1 MITNKNIYSI
11 RKHKLGVASFLLGT
25 LFVVGHANNAEA
37 SEVSATTQEHNV
49 ETEQTKT
56 EGELTTEV
64 AQQAVSESAPI
75 AENMQKTTSVA
86 SENAKEVTASDSTQ
100 EVTKTEAKDTATM
113 KDSEIAQPV
122 SEVNKPVTQTAP
134 VQAPTTAT
142 EHKSPRQAQELTA
155 PMDTKVINVEN
166 GTDVTSKVKV
176 ETSSITGHQNND
188 KTYRQSNT
196 VNPHKAERVTLNYD
210 WSFEN
215 GIKAGDYFDFQL
227 SDNVDTNGI
236 STVKKVPNIVDT
248 QNNDTVIAYGEVKD
262 KNRIRY
268 RFTDYVS
275 DKENVVGKLSLNLFI
290 NPAKVQNRGNIN
302 VSSTLGSIK
311 TEETFNIE
319 YIDGVKNNEGVTL
332 NGRLDDLSK
341 ADQSFTHYTTFKP
354 SQNEL
359 TNVSL
364 KGTVTTGAIENGIA
378 GEVKIYEFIGSGEL
392 PESVYANV
400 NDTSHFNDITS
411 NLSNSIKSTS
421 TGYEI
426 TFDMKNKK
434 PYVIV
439 YKGHYNKD
447 ASDFDFTTN
456 AIGHQN
462 LNRSPYNHYWSYNHY
477 FNLTWKNGVAFYSN
491 NASGEGNDKP
501 VPPTYGFSELVDT
514 TQNTAPA
521 TMTFQTTGV
530 LEEIEDSVVLN
541 TLSQSGEDRG
551 ENTSPIIETTEDS
564 QPVEFEEETNHGIQD
579 VTLHADAVDFEEETN
594 HGEQDTVHH
603 SDVVEYDEDTTTGM
617 LTGAISDHTTEED
630 TMEYTTDGLLI
641 EFDDEMNPNVSG
653 QYDDITTDT
662 IEESSH
668 IDTFTELESEFG
680 QHDGIVTFE
689 EDTIVEKPKT
699 EKGNRV
705 PLVIDLSTPKHNH
718 QFNIQPTDPN
728 IDTSATY
735 RIGDFVWR
743 DEDHNGVQNDGEHGL
758 EGVLVTL
765 KTADGVVLNTTT
777 SDANGHYQFTN
788 VQKGKYIVEFTTPE
802 GYEATS
808 KHTTAN
814 TEKDSD
820 GLIANIDVT
829 QDDMSIDA
837 GFFPLENWNPQPK
850 DETYTIG
857 DFVWRD
863 EDHNGVQNDGE
874 HGLEGVLVTLKTA
887 DGVVLNTTTSD
898 ANGHYQ
904 FTNVQKGKYIVEFT
918 TPEGYEATSKHTTAN
933 TEKDSDGLIANI
945 DVTQDDMSIDAG
957 FFPLENWNPQPK
969 DETYTIGD
977 FVWRDEDHNGVQND
991 GEHGLEGVLVTLKT
1005 ADGVV
1010 LNTTTSDANGHYQFT
1025 NVQKGKYIVEFT
1037 TPEGYEATS
1046 KHTTANTEKDSD
1058 GLIANIDVTQDD
1070 MSIDAGFFP
1079 LENWNPQPKDETYTI
1094 GDFVWRDEGHN
1105 GVQNDGEH
1113 GLEGVLVTL
1122 KTADGVVLNTT
1133 TSDAN
1138 GHYQFTNVQKGKYI
1152 VEFTTPEGYEPTSK
1166 HTTANTE
1173 KDSDGLIANIDVTQ
1187 DDMSIDAGFFPLE
1200 NWNPQPE
1207 PKNPDDKEKPA
1218 PEQPDVPQPEPKN
1231 PDDKEKPAPEQ
1242 PDVPQPEPKNPDD
1255 REKPAPEQPDVPQPE
1270 PKNPDDKE
1278 KPAPEQPDAPQPK
1291 PMLPG
1296 EKVKPKPTHPGEA
1309 MQTTPQD
1316 KSTSQTDEALP
1327 QTGESSSQSSALIFG
1342 GLLSLLGLGLLRRS
1356 SKQNRSSMK

>member
-37 SEVSATTQEHNV
+37 SEVSTTTQEQNA
-49 ETEQTKT
+49 EKEQAKT
-56 EGELTTEV
+56 EGELTTEA
-64 AQQAVSESAPI
+64 AQQTAVESIPAS
-75 AENMQKTTSVA
+75 ENMQERTLVA
-86 SENAKEVTASDSTQ
+86 SENGKEVTTTESTQ
-100 EVTKTEAKDTATM
+100 EVTKTETKDTVTM

-134 VQAPTTAT
+134 VQTPTTAT
-142 EHKSPRQAQELTA
+142 EQKSTRQAQEDTA
-155 PMDTKVINVEN
+155 PMGMKEVNVEN

-176 ETSSITGHQNND
+176 ENSSITGHQNND
-188 KTYRQSNT
+188 RTYRQPDT

-210 WSFEN
+210 WSFDKD
-215 GIKAGDYFDFQL
+215 IKNDDYFEFQL

-248 QNNDTVIAYGEVKD
+248 QNNDTVIAFGEINEQ
-262 KNRIRY
+262 NRVRY
-268 RFTDYVS
+268 RFTDYVNQ
-275 DKENVVGKLSLNLFI
+275 KENLKGKLALNLFI
-290 NPAKVQNRGNIN
+290 KPDKVQTAGNIT
-302 VSSTLGSIK
+302 VSSKLGNQVTSQN
-311 TEETFNIE
+311 FNIQ
-319 YIDGVKNNEGVTL
+319 YIDGVKNRAGVTL
-332 NGRLDDLSK
+332 NGRIDTLSK
-341 ADQSFTHYTTFKP
+341 TDQTFTHFATFKP
-354 SQNEL
+354 NNNALTSVTITGKVKNGALQNG
-359 TNVSL
+359 
-364 KGTVTTGAIENGIA
+364 KA

-1079 LENWNPQPKDETYTI
+1079 LENWNPQP
-1094 GDFVWRDEGHN
+1094 
-1105 GVQNDGEH
+1105 
-1113 GLEGVLVTL
+1113 
-1122 KTADGVVLNTT
+1122 
-1133 TSDAN
+1133 
-1138 GHYQFTNVQKGKYI
+1138 
-1152 VEFTTPEGYEPTSK
+1152 
-1166 HTTANTE
+1166 
-1173 KDSDGLIANIDVTQ
+1173 
-1187 DDMSIDAGFFPLE
+1187 
-1200 NWNPQPE
+1200 E
-1207 PKNPDDKEKPA
+1207 PKNPDDKEKPG
-1218 PEQPDVPQPEPKN
+1218 
-1231 PDDKEKPAPEQ
+1231 PEQ

-1278 KPAPEQPDAPQPK
+1278 KPAPEQPDVPQPK

>member
-1 MITNKNIYSI
+1 M
-11 RKHKLGVASFLLGT
+11 
-25 LFVVGHANNAEA
+25 
-37 SEVSATTQEHNV
+37 
-49 ETEQTKT
+49 
-56 EGELTTEV
+56 
-64 AQQAVSESAPI
+64 
-75 AENMQKTTSVA
+75 
-86 SENAKEVTASDSTQ
+86 
-100 EVTKTEAKDTATM
+100 
-113 KDSEIAQPV
+113 
-122 SEVNKPVTQTAP
+122 VNKTRY
-134 VQAPTTAT
+134 TT
-142 EHKSPRQAQELTA
+142 L
-155 PMDTKVINVEN
+155 M
-166 GTDVTSKVKV
+166 
-176 ETSSITGHQNND
+176 
-188 KTYRQSNT
+188 
-196 VNPHKAERVTLNYD
+196 
-210 WSFEN
+210 
-215 GIKAGDYFDFQL
+215 
-227 SDNVDTNGI
+227 
-236 STVKKVPNIVDT
+236 
-248 QNNDTVIAYGEVKD
+248 
-262 KNRIRY
+262 
-268 RFTDYVS
+268 
-275 DKENVVGKLSLNLFI
+275 SLN
-290 NPAKVQNRGNIN
+290 
-302 VSSTLGSIK
+302 
-311 TEETFNIE
+311 
-319 YIDGVKNNEGVTL
+319 
-332 NGRLDDLSK
+332 
-341 ADQSFTHYTTFKP
+341 
-354 SQNEL
+354 
-359 TNVSL
+359 
-364 KGTVTTGAIENGIA
+364 
-378 GEVKIYEFIGSGEL
+378 
-392 PESVYANV
+392 
-400 NDTSHFNDITS
+400 
-411 NLSNSIKSTS
+411 
-421 TGYEI
+421 
-426 TFDMKNKK
+426 
-434 PYVIV
+434 
-439 YKGHYNKD
+439 
-447 ASDFDFTTN
+447 
-456 AIGHQN
+456 
-462 LNRSPYNHYWSYNHY
+462 
-477 FNLTWKNGVAFYSN
+477 
-491 NASGEGNDKP
+491 
-501 VPPTYGFSELVDT
+501 
-514 TQNTAPA
+514 
-521 TMTFQTTGV
+521 
-530 LEEIEDSVVLN
+530 
-541 TLSQSGEDRG
+541 
-551 ENTSPIIETTEDS
+551 
-564 QPVEFEEETNHGIQD
+564 
-579 VTLHADAVDFEEETN
+579 
-594 HGEQDTVHH
+594 
-603 SDVVEYDEDTTTGM
+603 TTTGM

-1037 TPEGYEATS
+1037 TPEGYE
-1046 KHTTANTEKDSD
+1046 
-1058 GLIANIDVTQDD
+1058 
-1070 MSIDAGFFP
+1070 
-1079 LENWNPQPKDETYTI
+1079 
-1094 GDFVWRDEGHN
+1094 
-1105 GVQNDGEH
+1105 
-1113 GLEGVLVTL
+1113 
-1122 KTADGVVLNTT
+1122 
-1133 TSDAN
+1133 
-1138 GHYQFTNVQKGKYI
+1138 
-1152 VEFTTPEGYEPTSK
+1152 PTSK

-1218 PEQPDVPQPEPKN
+1218 PDQPDVPQPEPKN
-1231 PDDKEKPAPEQ
+1231 PDDREKPAPEQ

-1278 KPAPEQPDAPQPK
+1278 KPAPEQPDVPQPK

-1316 KSTSQTDEALP
+1316 KSTSQTDEVLP
-1327 QTGESSSQSSALIFG
+1327 KTGESSSQSSALIFG

>member
-37 SEVSATTQEHNV
+37 SEVSTTTQEQNA
-49 ETEQTKT
+49 EKEQTKT
-56 EGELTTEV
+56 EGELTTEA
-64 AQQAVSESAPI
+64 AQQTAVESIPAS
-75 AENMQKTTSVA
+75 ENMQERTLVA
-86 SENAKEVTASDSTQ
+86 SENGKEVTTTESTQ
-100 EVTKTEAKDTATM
+100 EVTKTETKDTVTM
-113 KDSEIAQPV
+113 KATEIVQPV
-122 SEVNKPVTQTAP
+122 SQIDKSVTQTAAP
-134 VQAPTTAT
+134 VAEPSTANKQT
-142 EHKSPRQAQELTA
+142 SPRQVQELTA

-176 ETSSITGHQNND
+176 EKSSITGHQNKD
-188 KTYRQSNT
+188 KTYHQSNT
-196 VNPHKAERVTLNYD
+196 VNPHKAERVTLNYEWTFD
-210 WSFEN
+210 KD
-215 GIKAGDYFDFQL
+215 IKNDDYFEFQL

-248 QNNDTVIAYGEVKD
+248 QNNDTVIAFGEINEQ
-262 KNRIRY
+262 NRVRY

-275 DKENVVGKLSLNLFI
+275 KKDNVKGNLSLNLFI
-290 NPAKVQNRGNIN
+290 DPSKVLNNGNTT
-302 VSSTLGSIK
+302 VSSILNGTK
-311 TEETFNIE
+311 TESTFNIE
-319 YIDGVKNNEGVTL
+319 YIDGIHNAAGVTL
-332 NGRLDDLSK
+332 NGRLDELSK
-341 ADQSFTHYTTFKP
+341 ANQTFTHFATFKP
-354 SQNEL
+354 KHNKLSSVTIKGKVKNGVLQNS
-359 TNVSL
+359 N
-364 KGTVTTGAIENGIA
+364 N
-378 GEVKIYEFIGSGEL
+378 GEVKVYEFIGNGEL
-392 PESVYANV
+392 PQSVYANV
-400 NDTSHFNDITS
+400 NDTNQFKDITTSMNSKKS
-411 NLSNSIKSTS
+411 NG

-426 TFDMKNKK
+426 TFDMMNDK
-434 PYVIV
+434 PYVIL
-439 YKGHYNKD
+439 YKGYFDSNSK
-447 ASDFDFTTN
+447 DFDFTTN
-456 AIGHQN
+456 ATGYQN
-462 LNRSPYNHYWSYNHY
+462 LNQSSYYYWPYNHY
-477 FNLTWKNGVAFYSN
+477 FNLTWDNGVAFYSN

-541 TLSQSGEDRG
+541 TLSQSGEDRS

-662 IEESSH
+662 IKESSH

-735 RIGDFVWR
+735 RIGNFVWRDEDHNGVQNDGEHGLEGVLVTLKTADGVVLNTTTSDANGHYQFTNVQKGKYIVEFTTPEGYEATSKHTTANTEKDSDGLIANIDVTQDDMSIDAGFFPLENWNAQPKDETYTIGDFVWR

-837 GFFPLENWNPQPK
+837 GFFPLENWNAQPK

-957 FFPLENWNPQPK
+957 FFPLENWNPQP
-969 DETYTIGD
+969 
-977 FVWRDEDHNGVQND
+977 
-991 GEHGLEGVLVTLKT
+991 
-1005 ADGVV
+1005 
-1010 LNTTTSDANGHYQFT
+1010 
-1025 NVQKGKYIVEFT
+1025 
-1037 TPEGYEATS
+1037 
-1046 KHTTANTEKDSD
+1046 
-1058 GLIANIDVTQDD
+1058 
-1070 MSIDAGFFP
+1070 
-1079 LENWNPQPKDETYTI
+1079 
-1094 GDFVWRDEGHN
+1094 
-1105 GVQNDGEH
+1105 
-1113 GLEGVLVTL
+1113 
-1122 KTADGVVLNTT
+1122 
-1133 TSDAN
+1133 
-1138 GHYQFTNVQKGKYI
+1138 
-1152 VEFTTPEGYEPTSK
+1152 
-1166 HTTANTE
+1166 
-1173 KDSDGLIANIDVTQ
+1173 
-1187 DDMSIDAGFFPLE
+1187 
-1200 NWNPQPE
+1200 E

-1231 PDDKEKPAPEQ
+1231 PDDREKPAPEQ

-1327 QTGESSSQSSALIFG
+1327 KTGESSSQSSALIFG

>member
-37 SEVSATTQEHNV
+37 SEVSTTTQEQNA
-49 ETEQTKT
+49 EKEQAKT
-56 EGELTTEV
+56 EGELTTEA

-75 AENMQKTTSVA
+75 VENMQETTSVA

-134 VQAPTTAT
+134 VQTPTTAT
-142 EHKSPRQAQELTA
+142 EHKSPRQVQEVTS
-155 PMDTKVINVEN
+155 PEDTKVINVEN

-236 STVKKVPNIVDT
+236 STVKKVPHIMDS
-248 QNNDTVIAYGEVKD
+248 QNSEQIIAYGEINEN
-262 KNRIRY
+262 NRVRY

-275 DKENVVGKLSLNLFI
+275 KKDNVKGKLALNLFI
-290 NPAKVQNRGNIN
+290 KPDKVQTAGNIT
-302 VSSTLGSIK
+302 VSSKLGNQVTSQN
-311 TEETFNIE
+311 FNVQ
-319 YIDGVKNNEGVTL
+319 YIDGVKNRAGVTL
-332 NGRLDDLSK
+332 NGRIDTLSK
-341 ADQSFTHYTTFKP
+341 TDQTFTHFATFKP
-354 SQNEL
+354 NNNALTSVTITGKVKNGALQNG
-359 TNVSL
+359 
-364 KGTVTTGAIENGIA
+364 KA
-378 GEVKIYEFIGSGEL
+378 GEVKVYEFIGSGEL
-392 PESVYANV
+392 PQSVYANV
-400 NDTSHFNDITS
+400 NDTKQFNDITNS
-411 NLSNSIKSTS
+411 MKSIKNNSN
-421 TGYEI
+421 GYEI
-426 TFDMKNKK
+426 TFDMNKDNH
-434 PYVIV
+434 PYIIV
-439 YKGHYNKD
+439 YQGHFNNNAK
-447 ASDFDFTTN
+447 DFDFSTN
-456 AIGHQN
+456 ATGYQN
-462 LNRSPYNHYWSYNHY
+462 LNQSEYSYYWPYNYS
-477 FNLTWKNGVAFYSN
+477 FNLTWDNGVAFYSN

-501 VPPTYGFSELVDT
+501 VPPTYGYSPTVNTIQDT
-514 TQNTAPA
+514 HADYPV
-521 TMTFQTTGV
+521 MTFQQPGT
-530 LEEIEDSVVLN
+530 LEETEDSMPIT
-541 TLSQSGEDRG
+541 TLTESGEDRS

-579 VTLHADAVDFEEETN
+579 VTLHADAIDFEEETN

-957 FFPLENWNPQPK
+957 FFPLENWNPQPEPK
-969 DETYTIGD
+969 NPDDRE
-977 FVWRDEDHNGVQND
+977 
-991 GEHGLEGVLVTLKT
+991 KP
-1005 ADGVV
+1005 A
-1010 LNTTTSDANGHYQFT
+1010 
-1025 NVQKGKYIVEFT
+1025 
-1037 TPEGYEATS
+1037 PEQP
-1046 KHTTANTEKDSD
+1046 
-1058 GLIANIDVTQDD
+1058 DV
-1070 MSIDAGFFP
+1070 
-1079 LENWNPQPKDETYTI
+1079 
-1094 GDFVWRDEGHN
+1094 
-1105 GVQNDGEH
+1105 
-1113 GLEGVLVTL
+1113 
-1122 KTADGVVLNTT
+1122 
-1133 TSDAN
+1133 
-1138 GHYQFTNVQKGKYI
+1138 
-1152 VEFTTPEGYEPTSK
+1152 
-1166 HTTANTE
+1166 
-1173 KDSDGLIANIDVTQ
+1173 
-1187 DDMSIDAGFFPLE
+1187 
-1200 NWNPQPE
+1200 PQPE

-1242 PDVPQPEPKNPDD
+1242 PDVPQPEP
-1255 REKPAPEQPDVPQPE
+1255 
-1270 PKNPDDKE
+1270 
-1278 KPAPEQPDAPQPK
+1278 
-1291 PMLPG
+1291 MLPG

-1327 QTGESSSQSSALIFG
+1327 KTGESSSQSSALIFG

>member
-37 SEVSATTQEHNV
+37 SEVSTTTQEQNA
-49 ETEQTKT
+49 EKEQAKT
-56 EGELTTEV
+56 EGELTTEA
-64 AQQAVSESAPI
+64 AQQTAVESIPAS
-75 AENMQKTTSVA
+75 ENMQERTLVA
-86 SENAKEVTASDSTQ
+86 SENGKEVTTTESTQ
-100 EVTKTEAKDTATM
+100 EVTKTETKDTVTM
-113 KDSEIAQPV
+113 KATEIVQPV
-122 SEVNKPVTQTAP
+122 SQIDKSVTQTAAP
-134 VQAPTTAT
+134 VAEPSTANKQT
-142 EHKSPRQAQELTA
+142 SPRQVQELTA
-155 PMDTKVINVEN
+155 PMGMKEVNVEN

-176 ETSSITGHQNND
+176 ENSSITGHQNND
-188 KTYRQSNT
+188 RTYRQPDT

-236 STVKKVPNIVDT
+236 STVKKVPHIMDS
-248 QNNDTVIAYGEVKD
+248 QNSEQIIAYGEINEN
-262 KNRIRY
+262 NRVRY
-268 RFTDYVS
+268 RFMDYVNQ
-275 DKENVVGKLSLNLFI
+275 KENLKGKLALNLFI
-290 NPAKVQNRGNIN
+290 KPDKVQTARNIT
-302 VSSTLGSIK
+302 VSSKLGNQVTSQN
-311 TEETFNIE
+311 FNIQ
-319 YIDGVKNNEGVTL
+319 YIDGVKSASGITL
-332 NGRLDDLSK
+332 NGRLDELSK
-341 ADQSFTHYTTFKP
+341 ADQSFTHYATFNPNNNK
-354 SQNEL
+354 L
-359 TNVSL
+359 TSVSIV
-364 KGTVTTGAIENGIA
+364 GTVINGSRQNGNP
-378 GEVKIYEFIGSGEL
+378 GEVKVYEFIGSGNL
-392 PESVYANV
+392 PQSVYANI
-400 NDTSHFNDITS
+400 NDTQQFNDITS
-411 NLSNSIKSTS
+411 KVSISNNKSV
-421 TGYEI
+421 GYQI
-426 TFDMKNKK
+426 NFDMEGKHS
-434 PYVIV
+434 YVIV
-439 YKGHYNKD
+439 YKGHYDSNAKD
-447 ASDFDFTTN
+447 FSFRTN
-456 AIGHQN
+456 ATGYQNINQPTGHLYFGYGN
-462 LNRSPYNHYWSYNHY
+462 S
-477 FNLTWKNGVAFYSN
+477 FNLTWDNGVAFYSN

-501 VPPTYGFSELVDT
+501 VSPTYGYSPSVNTIQDT
-514 TQNTAPA
+514 HADYPV
-521 TMTFQTTGV
+521 MTFQQPGT
-530 LEEIEDSVVLN
+530 LEETEDSMPIT
-541 TLSQSGEDRG
+541 TLTESGEDRG

-630 TMEYTTDGLLI
+630 AMEYTTDGLLI

-668 IDTFTELESEFG
+668 IDTFTELEAEFG

-957 FFPLENWNPQPK
+957 FFPLENWNPQP
-969 DETYTIGD
+969 
-977 FVWRDEDHNGVQND
+977 
-991 GEHGLEGVLVTLKT
+991 
-1005 ADGVV
+1005 
-1010 LNTTTSDANGHYQFT
+1010 
-1025 NVQKGKYIVEFT
+1025 
-1037 TPEGYEATS
+1037 
-1046 KHTTANTEKDSD
+1046 
-1058 GLIANIDVTQDD
+1058 
-1070 MSIDAGFFP
+1070 
-1079 LENWNPQPKDETYTI
+1079 
-1094 GDFVWRDEGHN
+1094 
-1105 GVQNDGEH
+1105 
-1113 GLEGVLVTL
+1113 
-1122 KTADGVVLNTT
+1122 
-1133 TSDAN
+1133 
-1138 GHYQFTNVQKGKYI
+1138 
-1152 VEFTTPEGYEPTSK
+1152 
-1166 HTTANTE
+1166 
-1173 KDSDGLIANIDVTQ
+1173 
-1187 DDMSIDAGFFPLE
+1187 
-1200 NWNPQPE
+1200 E
-1207 PKNPDDKEKPA
+1207 PKNPDDKEKPG

>member
-122 SEVNKPVTQTAP
+122 SEVNKPVTQTAAP
-134 VQAPTTAT
+134 VAEPSTANKQT
-142 EHKSPRQAQELTA
+142 SPRQVQELTA

-176 ETSSITGHQNND
+176 EKSSITGHQNKD
-188 KTYRQSNT
+188 KTYHQSNT

-236 STVKKVPNIVDT
+236 STIKKVPHIMDS
-248 QNNDTVIAYGEVKD
+248 QNSEQIIAYGEINEN
-262 KNRIRY
+262 NRVRY
-268 RFTDYVS
+268 RFMDYVNQ
-275 DKENVVGKLSLNLFI
+275 KENLKGKLSLNLFI
-290 NPAKVQNRGNIN
+290 KPDKVQDEGKIT
-302 VSSTLGSIK
+302 VTSQLGKEMTSQEFDIK
-311 TEETFNIE
+311 
-319 YIDGVKNNEGVTL
+319 YIDGVKSPSGITL
-332 NGRLDDLSK
+332 NGRLDELSK
-341 ADQSFTHYTTFKP
+341 ADQSFTHYAIFKP
-354 SQNEL
+354 KHNNL
-359 TNVSL
+359 TNVTL
-364 KGTVTTGAIENGIA
+364 RGTVSNNAQQNEKNGQ
-378 GEVKIYEFIGSGEL
+378 VNVYEYIGQGEL
-392 PESVYANV
+392 PQSAYANV
-400 NDTSHFNDITS
+400 KDTNQFRDIT
-411 NLSNSIKSTS
+411 NSLRPTTVNS
-421 TGYEI
+421 TGYQI
-426 TFDMKNKK
+426 TFDHINKK

-439 YKGHYNKD
+439 YKGHYKNEAKD
-447 ASDFDFTTN
+447 LEFTTN
-456 AIGHQN
+456 ATDYHSSN
-462 LNRSPYNHYWSYNHY
+462 LYSYNY
-477 FNLTWKNGVAFYSN
+477 WPYYGSFNLTWKNGVAFYSN

-918 TPEGYEATSKHTTAN
+918 TPEGYE
-933 TEKDSDGLIANI
+933 
-945 DVTQDDMSIDAG
+945 
-957 FFPLENWNPQPK
+957 
-969 DETYTIGD
+969 
-977 FVWRDEDHNGVQND
+977 
-991 GEHGLEGVLVTLKT
+991 
-1005 ADGVV
+1005 
-1010 LNTTTSDANGHYQFT
+1010 
-1025 NVQKGKYIVEFT
+1025 
-1037 TPEGYEATS
+1037 
-1046 KHTTANTEKDSD
+1046 
-1058 GLIANIDVTQDD
+1058 
-1070 MSIDAGFFP
+1070 
-1079 LENWNPQPKDETYTI
+1079 
-1094 GDFVWRDEGHN
+1094 
-1105 GVQNDGEH
+1105 
-1113 GLEGVLVTL
+1113 
-1122 KTADGVVLNTT
+1122 
-1133 TSDAN
+1133 
-1138 GHYQFTNVQKGKYI
+1138 
-1152 VEFTTPEGYEPTSK
+1152 PTSK

-1231 PDDKEKPAPEQ
+1231 PDDREKPAPEQ

-1278 KPAPEQPDAPQPK
+1278 KPAPEQPDVPQPK

>member
-37 SEVSATTQEHNV
+37 SEVSATTREQNV
-49 ETEQTKT
+49 ETEQAKT
-56 EGELTTEV
+56 ERELTTKV

-75 AENMQKTTSVA
+75 AENMQETTSVA
-86 SENAKEVTASDSTQ
+86 SENAKAVTASDSTQ

-134 VQAPTTAT
+134 FQTPTTAT
-142 EHKSPRQAQELTA
+142 EHKSPRQVQEVTS
-155 PMDTKVINVEN
+155 PVDTKVINVEN

-196 VNPHKAERVTLNYD
+196 VNPHKAERVTLNYEWTFD
-210 WSFEN
+210 KD
-215 GIKAGDYFDFQL
+215 IKNDDYFEFQL

-248 QNNDTVIAYGEVKD
+248 QNNDTVIAFGEINEQ
-262 KNRIRY
+262 NRVRY

-275 DKENVVGKLSLNLFI
+275 KKDNVKGNLSLNLFI
-290 NPAKVQNRGNIN
+290 DPSKVLNNGNTT
-302 VSSTLGSIK
+302 VSSILNGTK
-311 TEETFNIE
+311 TESTFNIE
-319 YIDGVKNNEGVTL
+319 YIDGIHNAAGVTL
-332 NGRLDDLSK
+332 NGRLDELSK
-341 ADQSFTHYTTFKP
+341 ANQTFTHFATFKP
-354 SQNEL
+354 KHNKLSSVTIKGKVKNGVLQNS
-359 TNVSL
+359 N
-364 KGTVTTGAIENGIA
+364 N
-378 GEVKIYEFIGSGEL
+378 GEVKVYEFIGNGEL
-392 PESVYANV
+392 PQSVYANV
-400 NDTSHFNDITS
+400 NDTNQFKDITTSMNSKKS
-411 NLSNSIKSTS
+411 NG

-426 TFDMKNKK
+426 TFDMMNDK
-434 PYVIV
+434 PYVIL
-439 YKGHYNKD
+439 YKGYFDSNSK
-447 ASDFDFTTN
+447 DFDFTTN
-456 AIGHQN
+456 ATGYQN
-462 LNRSPYNHYWSYNHY
+462 LNQSSYYYWPYNHY
-477 FNLTWKNGVAFYSN
+477 FNLTWDNGVAFYSN

-541 TLSQSGEDRG
+541 TLSQSGEDRS

-564 QPVEFEEETNHGIQD
+564 QPVEFEEETSHGIQD

-837 GFFPLENWNPQPK
+837 GFFPLENWNPQP
-850 DETYTIG
+850 
-857 DFVWRD
+857 
-863 EDHNGVQNDGE
+863 
-874 HGLEGVLVTLKTA
+874 
-887 DGVVLNTTTSD
+887 
-898 ANGHYQ
+898 
-904 FTNVQKGKYIVEFT
+904 
-918 TPEGYEATSKHTTAN
+918 
-933 TEKDSDGLIANI
+933 
-945 DVTQDDMSIDAG
+945 
-957 FFPLENWNPQPK
+957 
-969 DETYTIGD
+969 
-977 FVWRDEDHNGVQND
+977 
-991 GEHGLEGVLVTLKT
+991 
-1005 ADGVV
+1005 
-1010 LNTTTSDANGHYQFT
+1010 
-1025 NVQKGKYIVEFT
+1025 
-1037 TPEGYEATS
+1037 
-1046 KHTTANTEKDSD
+1046 
-1058 GLIANIDVTQDD
+1058 
-1070 MSIDAGFFP
+1070 
-1079 LENWNPQPKDETYTI
+1079 
-1094 GDFVWRDEGHN
+1094 
-1105 GVQNDGEH
+1105 
-1113 GLEGVLVTL
+1113 
-1122 KTADGVVLNTT
+1122 
-1133 TSDAN
+1133 
-1138 GHYQFTNVQKGKYI
+1138 
-1152 VEFTTPEGYEPTSK
+1152 
-1166 HTTANTE
+1166 
-1173 KDSDGLIANIDVTQ
+1173 
-1187 DDMSIDAGFFPLE
+1187 
-1200 NWNPQPE
+1200 E

-1231 PDDKEKPAPEQ
+1231 PDDREKPAPEQ

-1278 KPAPEQPDAPQPK
+1278 KPAPEQPDVPQPEPKNPDDKEKPAPEQPDVPQPK

>member
-37 SEVSATTQEHNV
+37 SEMSTTTQEQNA
-49 ETEQTKT
+49 EKEQTKT
-56 EGELTTEV
+56 EGELTTEA
-64 AQQAVSESAPI
+64 AQQTAVESIPAS
-75 AENMQKTTSVA
+75 ENMQERTLVA
-86 SENAKEVTASDSTQ
+86 SENGKEVTTTESTQ
-100 EVTKTEAKDTATM
+100 EVTKTETKDTVTM
-113 KDSEIAQPV
+113 KATEIVQPV
-122 SEVNKPVTQTAP
+122 SQIDKSVTQTAAP
-134 VQAPTTAT
+134 VAEPSTANKQT
-142 EHKSPRQAQELTA
+142 SPRQVQEVTA

-176 ETSSITGHQNND
+176 EKSSITGHQNKD
-188 KTYRQSNT
+188 KTYHQSNT

-236 STVKKVPNIVDT
+236 STIKKVPHIMDS
-248 QNNDTVIAYGEVKD
+248 QNSEQIIAYGEINEN
-262 KNRIRY
+262 NRVRY
-268 RFTDYVS
+268 RFMDYVNQ
-275 DKENVVGKLSLNLFI
+275 KENLKGKLSLNLFI
-290 NPAKVQNRGNIN
+290 KPDKVQDEGKIT
-302 VSSTLGSIK
+302 VTSQLGKEMTSQEFDIK
-311 TEETFNIE
+311 
-319 YIDGVKNNEGVTL
+319 YIDGVKSPSGITL
-332 NGRLDDLSK
+332 NGRLDELSK
-341 ADQSFTHYTTFKP
+341 ADQSFTHYAIFKP
-354 SQNEL
+354 KHNNL
-359 TNVSL
+359 TNVTL
-364 KGTVTTGAIENGIA
+364 RGTVSNNAQQNEKNGQ
-378 GEVKIYEFIGSGEL
+378 VNVYEYIGQGEL
-392 PESVYANV
+392 PQSAYANV
-400 NDTSHFNDITS
+400 KDTNQFRDIT
-411 NLSNSIKSTS
+411 NSLRPTTVNS
-421 TGYEI
+421 TGYQI
-426 TFDMKNKK
+426 TFDHINKK

-439 YKGHYNKD
+439 YKGHYKNEAKD
-447 ASDFDFTTN
+447 LEFTTN
-456 AIGHQN
+456 ATDYHSSN
-462 LNRSPYNHYWSYNHY
+462 LYSYNY
-477 FNLTWKNGVAFYSN
+477 WPYYGSFNLTWKNGVAFYSN
-491 NASGEGNDKP
+491 KANGEGNDKP

-603 SDVVEYDEDTTTGM
+603 SDVVEYDEDTTTGI

-718 QFNIQPTDPN
+718 QFNIQPTYPN

-735 RIGDFVWR
+735 RIGNFVWR

-1025 NVQKGKYIVEFT
+1025 NVQKGRYIVEFT
-1037 TPEGYEATS
+1037 TPEGYEA
-1046 KHTTANTEKDSD
+1046 
-1058 GLIANIDVTQDD
+1058 
-1070 MSIDAGFFP
+1070 
-1079 LENWNPQPKDETYTI
+1079 
-1094 GDFVWRDEGHN
+1094 
-1105 GVQNDGEH
+1105 
-1113 GLEGVLVTL
+1113 
-1122 KTADGVVLNTT
+1122 
-1133 TSDAN
+1133 
-1138 GHYQFTNVQKGKYI
+1138 
-1152 VEFTTPEGYEPTSK
+1152 TSK

-1231 PDDKEKPAPEQ
+1231 PDDREKPAPEQ

-1278 KPAPEQPDAPQPK
+1278 KPAPEQPDVPQPK

-1327 QTGESSSQSSALIFG
+1327 KTGESSSQSSALIFG

>member
-37 SEVSATTQEHNV
+37 SEVSTTTQEQNA
-49 ETEQTKT
+49 EKEQTKT
-56 EGELTTEV
+56 EGELTTEA
-64 AQQAVSESAPI
+64 AQQTAVESIPAS
-75 AENMQKTTSVA
+75 ENMQERTLVA
-86 SENAKEVTASDSTQ
+86 SENGKEVTTTESTQ
-100 EVTKTEAKDTATM
+100 EVTKTETKDIVTM

-122 SEVNKPVTQTAP
+122 SHLDKPVTQTAP
-134 VQAPTTAT
+134 VQTPTTANKQT
-142 EHKSPRQAQELTA
+142 SPRQVQEVTA

-176 ETSSITGHQNND
+176 EKSSITGHQNND
-188 KTYRQSNT
+188 RTYRQPDT
-196 VNPHKAERVTLNYD
+196 VNPHKAERVTLNYEWTFD
-210 WSFEN
+210 KD
-215 GIKAGDYFDFQL
+215 IKNDDYFEFQL

-248 QNNDTVIAYGEVKD
+248 QNNDTVIAFGEINEQ
-262 KNRIRY
+262 NRVRY

-275 DKENVVGKLSLNLFI
+275 KKDNVKGNLSLNLFI
-290 NPAKVQNRGNIN
+290 DPSKVLNNGNTT
-302 VSSTLGSIK
+302 VSSILNGTK
-311 TEETFNIE
+311 TESIFNIE
-319 YIDGVKNNEGVTL
+319 YIDGIHNAAGVTL
-332 NGRLDDLSK
+332 NGRLDELSK
-341 ADQSFTHYTTFKP
+341 ANQTFTHFATFKP
-354 SQNEL
+354 KHNKLSSVTIKGKVKNGVLQNS
-359 TNVSL
+359 N
-364 KGTVTTGAIENGIA
+364 N
-378 GEVKIYEFIGSGEL
+378 GEVKVYEFIGNGEL
-392 PESVYANV
+392 PQSVYANV
-400 NDTSHFNDITS
+400 NDTNQFKDITTSMNSKKS
-411 NLSNSIKSTS
+411 NG

-426 TFDMKNKK
+426 TFDMMNDK
-434 PYVIV
+434 PYVIL
-439 YKGHYNKD
+439 YKGYFDSNSK
-447 ASDFDFTTN
+447 DFDFTTN
-456 AIGHQN
+456 ATGYQN
-462 LNRSPYNHYWSYNHY
+462 LNQSSYYYWPYNHY
-477 FNLTWKNGVAFYSN
+477 FNLTWDNGVAFYSN

-541 TLSQSGEDRG
+541 TLSQSGEDRS

-1037 TPEGYEATS
+1037 TPEGYE
-1046 KHTTANTEKDSD
+1046 
-1058 GLIANIDVTQDD
+1058 
-1070 MSIDAGFFP
+1070 
-1079 LENWNPQPKDETYTI
+1079 
-1094 GDFVWRDEGHN
+1094 
-1105 GVQNDGEH
+1105 
-1113 GLEGVLVTL
+1113 
-1122 KTADGVVLNTT
+1122 
-1133 TSDAN
+1133 
-1138 GHYQFTNVQKGKYI
+1138 
-1152 VEFTTPEGYEPTSK
+1152 PTSK

-1231 PDDKEKPAPEQ
+1231 PDDREKPAPEQ

-1278 KPAPEQPDAPQPK
+1278 KPAPEQPDVPQPK

-1316 KSTSQTDEALP
+1316 KSTSQTDEVLP
-1327 QTGESSSQSSALIFG
+1327 KTGESSSQSSALIFG

>member
-37 SEVSATTQEHNV
+37 SEVSTTTQEQNA
-49 ETEQTKT
+49 EKEQAKT
-56 EGELTTEV
+56 EGELTTEA
-64 AQQAVSESAPI
+64 AQQTAVESIPAS
-75 AENMQKTTSVA
+75 ENMQERTLVA
-86 SENAKEVTASDSTQ
+86 SENGKEVTTTESTQ
-100 EVTKTEAKDTATM
+100 EVTKTETKDTVTM
-113 KDSEIAQPV
+113 KATEIVQPV
-122 SEVNKPVTQTAP
+122 SQIDKSVTQTAAP
-134 VQAPTTAT
+134 VAEPSTANKQT
-142 EHKSPRQAQELTA
+142 SPRQVQELTA

-176 ETSSITGHQNND
+176 EKSSITGHQNKD
-188 KTYRQSNT
+188 KTYHQSNT

-236 STVKKVPNIVDT
+236 STIKKVPHIMDS
-248 QNNDTVIAYGEVKD
+248 QNSEQIIAYGEINEN
-262 KNRIRY
+262 NRVRY
-268 RFTDYVS
+268 RFMDYVNQ
-275 DKENVVGKLSLNLFI
+275 KENLKGKLSLNLFI
-290 NPAKVQNRGNIN
+290 KPDKVQDEGKIT
-302 VSSTLGSIK
+302 VTSQLGKEMTSQEFDIK
-311 TEETFNIE
+311 
-319 YIDGVKNNEGVTL
+319 YIDGVKSPSGITL
-332 NGRLDDLSK
+332 NGRLDELSK
-341 ADQSFTHYTTFKP
+341 ADQSFTHYAIFKP
-354 SQNEL
+354 KHNNL
-359 TNVSL
+359 TNVTL
-364 KGTVTTGAIENGIA
+364 RGTVSNNAQQNEKNGQ
-378 GEVKIYEFIGSGEL
+378 VNVYEYIGQGEL
-392 PESVYANV
+392 PQSAYANV
-400 NDTSHFNDITS
+400 KDTNQFRDIT
-411 NLSNSIKSTS
+411 NSLRPTTVNS
-421 TGYEI
+421 TGYQI
-426 TFDMKNKK
+426 TFDHINKK

-439 YKGHYNKD
+439 YKGHYKNEAKD
-447 ASDFDFTTN
+447 LEFTTN
-456 AIGHQN
+456 ATDYHSSN
-462 LNRSPYNHYWSYNHY
+462 LYSYNY
-477 FNLTWKNGVAFYSN
+477 WPYYGSFNLTWKNGVAFYSN
-491 NASGEGNDKP
+491 KANGEGNDKP

-735 RIGDFVWR
+735 RIGNFVWR

-837 GFFPLENWNPQPK
+837 GFFPLENWNAQPK

-1079 LENWNPQPKDETYTI
+1079 LENWNPQP
-1094 GDFVWRDEGHN
+1094 
-1105 GVQNDGEH
+1105 
-1113 GLEGVLVTL
+1113 
-1122 KTADGVVLNTT
+1122 
-1133 TSDAN
+1133 
-1138 GHYQFTNVQKGKYI
+1138 
-1152 VEFTTPEGYEPTSK
+1152 
-1166 HTTANTE
+1166 
-1173 KDSDGLIANIDVTQ
+1173 
-1187 DDMSIDAGFFPLE
+1187 
-1200 NWNPQPE
+1200 E
-1207 PKNPDDKEKPA
+1207 PKNPDDKEKPG

-1231 PDDKEKPAPEQ
+1231 PDDREKPAPEQ

-1270 PKNPDDKE
+1270 PKNPDDRE

-1327 QTGESSSQSSALIFG
+1327 KTGESSSQSSALIFG

>member
-37 SEVSATTQEHNV
+37 SEVSTTTQEQNA
-49 ETEQTKT
+49 EKEQAKT
-56 EGELTTEV
+56 EGELTTEA
-64 AQQAVSESAPI
+64 AQQTAVESIPAS
-75 AENMQKTTSVA
+75 ENMQKTTSVA
-86 SENAKEVTASDSTQ
+86 SENAKAITAPDSTQ

-113 KDSEIAQPV
+113 KATEIVQPV
-122 SEVNKPVTQTAP
+122 SQIDKSVTQTAAP
-134 VQAPTTAT
+134 VAEPSTANKQT
-142 EHKSPRQAQELTA
+142 SPQQVQELTA

-176 ETSSITGHQNND
+176 EKSSITGHQNKD
-188 KTYRQSNT
+188 KTYHQSNT
-196 VNPHKAERVTLNYD
+196 VNPHKAERVTLNYEWTFD
-210 WSFEN
+210 KD
-215 GIKAGDYFDFQL
+215 IKNDDYFEFQL

-236 STVKKVPNIVDT
+236 STIKKVPHIMDS
-248 QNNDTVIAYGEVKD
+248 QNSEQIIAYGEINE
-262 KNRIRY
+262 KNRVRY
-268 RFTDYVS
+268 RFMDYVNQ
-275 DKENVVGKLSLNLFI
+275 KENLKGKLSLNLFI
-290 NPAKVQNRGNIN
+290 KPDKVQDEGKIT
-302 VSSTLGSIK
+302 VTSQLGKEMTSQEFDIK
-311 TEETFNIE
+311 
-319 YIDGVKNNEGVTL
+319 YIDGVKSPSGITL
-332 NGRLDDLSK
+332 NGRLDELSK
-341 ADQSFTHYTTFKP
+341 ADQSFTHYAIFKP
-354 SQNEL
+354 KHNNL
-359 TNVSL
+359 TNVTL
-364 KGTVTTGAIENGIA
+364 RGTVSNNAQQNEKNGQ
-378 GEVKIYEFIGSGEL
+378 VKVYEYIGQGEL
-392 PESVYANV
+392 PQSAYANV
-400 NDTSHFNDITS
+400 KDTNQFRDIT
-411 NLSNSIKSTS
+411 NSLRPTTVNS
-421 TGYEI
+421 TGYQI
-426 TFDMKNKK
+426 TFDHINKK

-439 YKGHYNKD
+439 YKGHYKNEAKD
-447 ASDFDFTTN
+447 LEFTTN
-456 AIGHQN
+456 ATDYHSSN
-462 LNRSPYNHYWSYNHY
+462 LYSYNY
-477 FNLTWKNGVAFYSN
+477 WPYYGSFNLTWKNGVAFYSN
-491 NASGEGNDKP
+491 KANGEGNDKP

-837 GFFPLENWNPQPK
+837 GFFPLENWNPQPEPK
-850 DETYTIG
+850 NPDDKE
-857 DFVWRD
+857 
-863 EDHNGVQNDGE
+863 
-874 HGLEGVLVTLKTA
+874 KPA
-887 DGVVLNTTTSD
+887 
-898 ANGHYQ
+898 
-904 FTNVQKGKYIVEFT
+904 
-918 TPEGYEATSKHTTAN
+918 PEQP
-933 TEKDSDGLIANI
+933 
-945 DVTQDDMSIDAG
+945 DV
-957 FFPLENWNPQPK
+957 PQPEPK
-969 DETYTIGD
+969 NPDDRE
-977 FVWRDEDHNGVQND
+977 
-991 GEHGLEGVLVTLKT
+991 KP
-1005 ADGVV
+1005 A
-1010 LNTTTSDANGHYQFT
+1010 
-1025 NVQKGKYIVEFT
+1025 
-1037 TPEGYEATS
+1037 PEQP
-1046 KHTTANTEKDSD
+1046 
-1058 GLIANIDVTQDD
+1058 DV
-1070 MSIDAGFFP
+1070 
-1079 LENWNPQPKDETYTI
+1079 PQPEPKNPDDRE
-1094 GDFVWRDEGHN
+1094 
-1105 GVQNDGEH
+1105 
-1113 GLEGVLVTL
+1113 
-1122 KTADGVVLNTT
+1122 KPA
-1133 TSDAN
+1133 
-1138 GHYQFTNVQKGKYI
+1138 
-1152 VEFTTPEGYEPTSK
+1152 PEQP
-1166 HTTANTE
+1166 
-1173 KDSDGLIANIDVTQ
+1173 DV
-1187 DDMSIDAGFFPLE
+1187 
-1200 NWNPQPE
+1200 PQPE

-1255 REKPAPEQPDVPQPE
+1255 KEKPAPEQPDV
-1270 PKNPDDKE
+1270 
-1278 KPAPEQPDAPQPK
+1278 PQPK

-1316 KSTSQTDEALP
+1316 KSTSQTDEVLP
-1327 QTGESSSQSSALIFG
+1327 KTGESSSQSSALIFG

>member
-122 SEVNKPVTQTAP
+122 SEVNKPVTQTAAP
-134 VQAPTTAT
+134 VAEPSTANKQT
-142 EHKSPRQAQELTA
+142 SPRQVQELTA

-176 ETSSITGHQNND
+176 EKSSITGHQNKD
-188 KTYRQSNT
+188 KTYHQSNT

-236 STVKKVPNIVDT
+236 STIKKVPHIMDS
-248 QNNDTVIAYGEVKD
+248 QNSEQIIAYGEINEN
-262 KNRIRY
+262 NRVRY
-268 RFTDYVS
+268 RFMDYVNQ
-275 DKENVVGKLSLNLFI
+275 KENLKGKLALNLFI
-290 NPAKVQNRGNIN
+290 KPDKVQTAGNIT
-302 VSSTLGSIK
+302 VSSKLGNQVTSQN
-311 TEETFNIE
+311 FNIQ
-319 YIDGVKNNEGVTL
+319 YIDGVKSASGITL
-332 NGRLDDLSK
+332 NGRLDELSK
-341 ADQSFTHYTTFKP
+341 ADQSFTHYATFNPNNNK
-354 SQNEL
+354 L
-359 TNVSL
+359 TSVSIV
-364 KGTVTTGAIENGIA
+364 GTVINGSRQNGNP
-378 GEVKIYEFIGSGEL
+378 GEVKVYEFIGSGNL
-392 PESVYANV
+392 PQSVYANI
-400 NDTSHFNDITS
+400 NDTQQFNDITS
-411 NLSNSIKSTS
+411 KVSISNNKSV
-421 TGYEI
+421 GYQI
-426 TFDMKNKK
+426 NFDMEGKHS
-434 PYVIV
+434 YVIV
-439 YKGHYNKD
+439 YKGHYDSNAKD
-447 ASDFDFTTN
+447 FSFRTN
-456 AIGHQN
+456 ATGYQNINQPTGHLYFGYGN
-462 LNRSPYNHYWSYNHY
+462 S
-477 FNLTWKNGVAFYSN
+477 FNLTWDNGVAFYSN

-501 VPPTYGFSELVDT
+501 VPPTYGYSPTVNTIQDT
-514 TQNTAPA
+514 HADYPV
-521 TMTFQTTGV
+521 MTFQQPGT
-530 LEEIEDSVVLN
+530 LEETEDSMPIT
-541 TLSQSGEDRG
+541 TLTESGEDRS

-617 LTGAISDHTTEED
+617 LTGAISDHTTKED
-630 TMEYTTDGLLI
+630 TMEYTTDSLLI

-735 RIGDFVWR
+735 RIGNFVWR

-957 FFPLENWNPQPK
+957 FFPLENWNPQP
-969 DETYTIGD
+969 
-977 FVWRDEDHNGVQND
+977 
-991 GEHGLEGVLVTLKT
+991 
-1005 ADGVV
+1005 
-1010 LNTTTSDANGHYQFT
+1010 
-1025 NVQKGKYIVEFT
+1025 
-1037 TPEGYEATS
+1037 
-1046 KHTTANTEKDSD
+1046 
-1058 GLIANIDVTQDD
+1058 
-1070 MSIDAGFFP
+1070 
-1079 LENWNPQPKDETYTI
+1079 
-1094 GDFVWRDEGHN
+1094 
-1105 GVQNDGEH
+1105 
-1113 GLEGVLVTL
+1113 
-1122 KTADGVVLNTT
+1122 
-1133 TSDAN
+1133 
-1138 GHYQFTNVQKGKYI
+1138 
-1152 VEFTTPEGYEPTSK
+1152 
-1166 HTTANTE
+1166 
-1173 KDSDGLIANIDVTQ
+1173 
-1187 DDMSIDAGFFPLE
+1187 
-1200 NWNPQPE
+1200 E

-1231 PDDKEKPAPEQ
+1231 PDDREKPAPEQ

-1327 QTGESSSQSSALIFG
+1327 KTGESSSQSSALIFG

>member
-37 SEVSATTQEHNV
+37 SEVSTTTQEQNA
-49 ETEQTKT
+49 EKEQAKT
-56 EGELTTEV
+56 ERELTTEA
-64 AQQAVSESAPI
+64 AQQAVSESASI
-75 AENMQKTTSVA
+75 AENMQETTSVA
-86 SENAKEVTASDSTQ
+86 SENAKAVTASDSTQ
-100 EVTKTEAKDTATM
+100 EVTKTETKDIVTM

-134 VQAPTTAT
+134 VQTPTTANKQT
-142 EHKSPRQAQELTA
+142 SPRQVQEVTS
-155 PMDTKVINVEN
+155 PVDTKVINVEN

-196 VNPHKAERVTLNYD
+196 VNPHKAERVTLNYE
-210 WSFEN
+210 WTFEN

-248 QNNDTVIAYGEVKD
+248 QNNDTVIAFGEINEQ
-262 KNRIRY
+262 NRVRY

-275 DKENVVGKLSLNLFI
+275 KKDNVKGKLALNLFI
-290 NPAKVQNRGNIN
+290 KPDKVQTAGNIT
-302 VSSTLGSIK
+302 VSSKLGNQVTSQN
-311 TEETFNIE
+311 FNIQ
-319 YIDGVKNNEGVTL
+319 YIDGVKNRAGVTL
-332 NGRLDDLSK
+332 NGRIDTLSK
-341 ADQSFTHYTTFKP
+341 TDQTFTHFATFKP
-354 SQNEL
+354 NNNALTSVTITGKVKNGALQNG
-359 TNVSL
+359 
-364 KGTVTTGAIENGIA
+364 KA
-378 GEVKIYEFIGSGEL
+378 GEVKVYEFIGSGEL
-392 PESVYANV
+392 PQSVYANI
-400 NDTSHFNDITS
+400 NDTQQFNDITS
-411 NLSNSIKSTS
+411 KVSISNNKSV
-421 TGYEI
+421 GYQI
-426 TFDMKNKK
+426 NFDMEGKHS
-434 PYVIV
+434 YVIV
-439 YKGHYNKD
+439 YKGHYDSNAKD
-447 ASDFDFTTN
+447 FSFRTN
-456 AIGHQN
+456 ATGYQNINQPTGHLYFGYGN
-462 LNRSPYNHYWSYNHY
+462 S
-477 FNLTWKNGVAFYSN
+477 FNLTWDNGVAFYSN

-501 VPPTYGFSELVDT
+501 VSPTYGYSPSVNTIQDT
-514 TQNTAPA
+514 HADYPV
-521 TMTFQTTGV
+521 MTFQQPGT
-530 LEEIEDSVVLN
+530 LEETEDSMPIT
-541 TLSQSGEDRG
+541 TLTESGEDRG

-617 LTGAISDHTTEED
+617 LTGAISDHTTKED
-630 TMEYTTDGLLI
+630 TMEYTTDSLLI

-735 RIGDFVWR
+735 RIGNFVWR

-957 FFPLENWNPQPK
+957 FFPLENWNPQP
-969 DETYTIGD
+969 
-977 FVWRDEDHNGVQND
+977 
-991 GEHGLEGVLVTLKT
+991 
-1005 ADGVV
+1005 
-1010 LNTTTSDANGHYQFT
+1010 
-1025 NVQKGKYIVEFT
+1025 
-1037 TPEGYEATS
+1037 
-1046 KHTTANTEKDSD
+1046 
-1058 GLIANIDVTQDD
+1058 
-1070 MSIDAGFFP
+1070 
-1079 LENWNPQPKDETYTI
+1079 
-1094 GDFVWRDEGHN
+1094 
-1105 GVQNDGEH
+1105 
-1113 GLEGVLVTL
+1113 
-1122 KTADGVVLNTT
+1122 
-1133 TSDAN
+1133 
-1138 GHYQFTNVQKGKYI
+1138 
-1152 VEFTTPEGYEPTSK
+1152 
-1166 HTTANTE
+1166 
-1173 KDSDGLIANIDVTQ
+1173 
-1187 DDMSIDAGFFPLE
+1187 
-1200 NWNPQPE
+1200 
-1207 PKNPDDKEKPA
+1207 
-1218 PEQPDVPQPEPKN
+1218 EPKN

>member
-37 SEVSATTQEHNV
+37 SEVSTTTQEQNA
-49 ETEQTKT
+49 EKEQTKT

-64 AQQAVSESAPI
+64 AQQAVSESAPT
-75 AENMQKTTSVA
+75 AENMQETTSVA
-86 SENAKEVTASDSTQ
+86 SENAKEVTTTESTQ

-113 KDSEIAQPV
+113 KDSEIVQPV
-122 SEVNKPVTQTAP
+122 SQIDKSVTQTAAP
-134 VQAPTTAT
+134 VAEPSTANKQT
-142 EHKSPRQAQELTA
+142 SPRQVQELTA

-176 ETSSITGHQNND
+176 EKSSITGHQNND
-188 KTYRQSNT
+188 KTYHQSNT

-215 GIKAGDYFDFQL
+215 SIKEGDYFDFQL

-236 STVKKVPNIVDT
+236 STTKKVPNILDVQDS
-248 QNNDTVIAYGEVKD
+248 DKVIAYGEVKD

-462 LNRSPYNHYWSYNHY
+462 LNSSPYNYYWSYNHY

-491 NASGEGNDKP
+491 KANGEGNDKP
-501 VPPTYGFSELVDT
+501 VPPTYGYSPTVNTIQDT
-514 TQNTAPA
+514 HADYPV
-521 TMTFQTTGV
+521 MTFQQPGT
-530 LEEIEDSVVLN
+530 LEETEDSMPIT
-541 TLSQSGEDRG
+541 TLTESGEDRG
-551 ENTSPIIETTEDS
+551 ENTSSIIETTEDS

-957 FFPLENWNPQPK
+957 FFPLENWNPQP
-969 DETYTIGD
+969 
-977 FVWRDEDHNGVQND
+977 
-991 GEHGLEGVLVTLKT
+991 
-1005 ADGVV
+1005 
-1010 LNTTTSDANGHYQFT
+1010 
-1025 NVQKGKYIVEFT
+1025 
-1037 TPEGYEATS
+1037 
-1046 KHTTANTEKDSD
+1046 
-1058 GLIANIDVTQDD
+1058 
-1070 MSIDAGFFP
+1070 
-1079 LENWNPQPKDETYTI
+1079 
-1094 GDFVWRDEGHN
+1094 
-1105 GVQNDGEH
+1105 
-1113 GLEGVLVTL
+1113 
-1122 KTADGVVLNTT
+1122 
-1133 TSDAN
+1133 
-1138 GHYQFTNVQKGKYI
+1138 
-1152 VEFTTPEGYEPTSK
+1152 
-1166 HTTANTE
+1166 
-1173 KDSDGLIANIDVTQ
+1173 
-1187 DDMSIDAGFFPLE
+1187 
-1200 NWNPQPE
+1200 E
-1207 PKNPDDKEKPA
+1207 PKNPDDKEKPG

-1231 PDDKEKPAPEQ
+1231 PDDKEKPGPEQPDVPQPEPKNPDDREKPAPEQ

-1278 KPAPEQPDAPQPK
+1278 KPGPEQPDVPQPK

-1327 QTGESSSQSSALIFG
+1327 KTGESSSQSSALIFG

>member
-37 SEVSATTQEHNV
+37 SEVSTTTQEQNA
-49 ETEQTKT
+49 EKEQTKT
-56 EGELTTEV
+56 EGELTTEA
-64 AQQAVSESAPI
+64 AQQTAVESIPAS
-75 AENMQKTTSVA
+75 ENMQERTLVA
-86 SENAKEVTASDSTQ
+86 SENGKEVTTTESTQ
-100 EVTKTEAKDTATM
+100 EVTKTETKDTVTM
-113 KDSEIAQPV
+113 KATEIVQPV
-122 SEVNKPVTQTAP
+122 SQIDKSVTQTAAP
-134 VQAPTTAT
+134 VAEPSTANKQT
-142 EHKSPRQAQELTA
+142 SPRQVQELTA

-176 ETSSITGHQNND
+176 EKSSITGHQNKD
-188 KTYRQSNT
+188 KTYHQSNT

-210 WSFEN
+210 WSFDKD
-215 GIKAGDYFDFQL
+215 IKNDDYFEFQL

-248 QNNDTVIAYGEVKD
+248 QNNDTVIAFGEINEQ
-262 KNRIRY
+262 NRVRY

-275 DKENVVGKLSLNLFI
+275 KKDNIKGNLSLNLFI
-290 NPAKVQNRGNIN
+290 DPSKVLNNGNTT
-302 VSSTLGSIK
+302 VSSILNGTK
-311 TEETFNIE
+311 TESTFNIE
-319 YIDGVKNNEGVTL
+319 YIDGIHNAAGVTL
-332 NGRLDDLSK
+332 NGRLDELSK
-341 ADQSFTHYTTFKP
+341 ANQTFTHFATFKP
-354 SQNEL
+354 KHNKLSSVTIKGKVKNGVLQNS
-359 TNVSL
+359 N
-364 KGTVTTGAIENGIA
+364 N
-378 GEVKIYEFIGSGEL
+378 GEVKVYEFIGNGEL
-392 PESVYANV
+392 PQSVYANV
-400 NDTSHFNDITS
+400 NDTNQFKDITTSMNSKKS
-411 NLSNSIKSTS
+411 NG

-426 TFDMKNKK
+426 TFDMMNDK
-434 PYVIV
+434 PYVIL
-439 YKGHYNKD
+439 YKGYFDSNSK
-447 ASDFDFTTN
+447 DFDFTTN
-456 AIGHQN
+456 ATGYQN
-462 LNRSPYNHYWSYNHY
+462 LNQSSYYYWPYNHY
-477 FNLTWKNGVAFYSN
+477 FNLTWDNGVAFYSN

-541 TLSQSGEDRG
+541 TLSQSGEDRS

-1037 TPEGYEATS
+1037 TPEGYE
-1046 KHTTANTEKDSD
+1046 
-1058 GLIANIDVTQDD
+1058 
-1070 MSIDAGFFP
+1070 
-1079 LENWNPQPKDETYTI
+1079 
-1094 GDFVWRDEGHN
+1094 
-1105 GVQNDGEH
+1105 
-1113 GLEGVLVTL
+1113 
-1122 KTADGVVLNTT
+1122 
-1133 TSDAN
+1133 
-1138 GHYQFTNVQKGKYI
+1138 
-1152 VEFTTPEGYEPTSK
+1152 PTSK

-1218 PEQPDVPQPEPKN
+1218 PDQPDVPQPEPKN
-1231 PDDKEKPAPEQ
+1231 PDDREKPAPEQ

-1278 KPAPEQPDAPQPK
+1278 KPAPEQPDVPQPK

-1316 KSTSQTDEALP
+1316 KSTSQTDEVLP
-1327 QTGESSSQSSALIFG
+1327 KTGESSSQSSALIFG

>member
-1 MITNKNIYSI
+1 GKKVITNKNIYSI

-37 SEVSATTQEHNV
+37 SEVSTTTQEQNA
-49 ETEQTKT
+49 EKEQAKT
-56 EGELTTEV
+56 EGELTTEA
-64 AQQAVSESAPI
+64 AQQTAVESIPAS
-75 AENMQKTTSVA
+75 ENMQKTTSVA
-86 SENAKEVTASDSTQ
+86 SENAKAITAPDSTQ

-113 KDSEIAQPV
+113 KATEIVQPV
-122 SEVNKPVTQTAP
+122 SQIDKSVTQTAAP
-134 VQAPTTAT
+134 VAEPSTANKQT
-142 EHKSPRQAQELTA
+142 SPRQVQELTA

-176 ETSSITGHQNND
+176 ENSSITGHQNND
-188 KTYRQSNT
+188 RTYRQPDT

-210 WSFEN
+210 WSFDKD
-215 GIKAGDYFDFQL
+215 IKNDDYFEFQL

-248 QNNDTVIAYGEVKD
+248 QNNDTVIAFGEINEQ
-262 KNRIRY
+262 NRVRY
-268 RFTDYVS
+268 RFTDYVNQ
-275 DKENVVGKLSLNLFI
+275 KENLKGKLALNLFI
-290 NPAKVQNRGNIN
+290 KPDKVQTAGNIT
-302 VSSTLGSIK
+302 VSSKLGNQVTSQN
-311 TEETFNIE
+311 FNIQ
-319 YIDGVKNNEGVTL
+319 YIDGVKNRAGVTL
-332 NGRLDDLSK
+332 NGRIDTLSK
-341 ADQSFTHYTTFKP
+341 TDQTFTHFATFKP
-354 SQNEL
+354 NNNALTSVTITGKVKNGALQNG
-359 TNVSL
+359 
-364 KGTVTTGAIENGIA
+364 KA
-378 GEVKIYEFIGSGEL
+378 GEVKVYEFIGSGEL
-392 PESVYANV
+392 PQSVYANV
-400 NDTSHFNDITS
+400 NDTKQFNDITKS
-411 NLSNSIKSTS
+411 MKSIKNNSN
-421 TGYEI
+421 GYEI
-426 TFDMKNKK
+426 TFDMNKDNH
-434 PYVIV
+434 PYIIV
-439 YKGHYNKD
+439 YQGHFNNNAK
-447 ASDFDFTTN
+447 DFDFSTN
-456 AIGHQN
+456 ATGYQN
-462 LNRSPYNHYWSYNHY
+462 LNQSGYSYYWPYNYS
-477 FNLTWKNGVAFYSN
+477 FNLTWDNGVAFYSN

-501 VPPTYGFSELVDT
+501 VPPTYGYSPTVNTIQDT
-514 TQNTAPA
+514 HADYPV
-521 TMTFQTTGV
+521 MTFQQPGT
-530 LEEIEDSVVLN
+530 LEETEDSMPIT
-541 TLSQSGEDRG
+541 TLTESGEDRG

-735 RIGDFVWR
+735 RIGNFVWR

-837 GFFPLENWNPQPK
+837 GFFPLENWNAQPK

-1079 LENWNPQPKDETYTI
+1079 LENWNPQP
-1094 GDFVWRDEGHN
+1094 
-1105 GVQNDGEH
+1105 
-1113 GLEGVLVTL
+1113 
-1122 KTADGVVLNTT
+1122 
-1133 TSDAN
+1133 
-1138 GHYQFTNVQKGKYI
+1138 
-1152 VEFTTPEGYEPTSK
+1152 
-1166 HTTANTE
+1166 
-1173 KDSDGLIANIDVTQ
+1173 
-1187 DDMSIDAGFFPLE
+1187 
-1200 NWNPQPE
+1200 E
-1207 PKNPDDKEKPA
+1207 PKNPDDKEKPG

-1231 PDDKEKPAPEQ
+1231 PDDREKPAPEQ

-1327 QTGESSSQSSALIFG
+1327 KTGESSSQSSALIFG

>member
-1079 LENWNPQPKDETYTI
+1079 LENWNPQP
-1094 GDFVWRDEGHN
+1094 
-1105 GVQNDGEH
+1105 
-1113 GLEGVLVTL
+1113 
-1122 KTADGVVLNTT
+1122 
-1133 TSDAN
+1133 
-1138 GHYQFTNVQKGKYI
+1138 
-1152 VEFTTPEGYEPTSK
+1152 
-1166 HTTANTE
+1166 
-1173 KDSDGLIANIDVTQ
+1173 
-1187 DDMSIDAGFFPLE
+1187 
-1200 NWNPQPE
+1200 
-1207 PKNPDDKEKPA
+1207 
-1218 PEQPDVPQPEPKN
+1218 EPKN

>member
-122 SEVNKPVTQTAP
+122 SEVNKPVTQTAAP
-134 VQAPTTAT
+134 VAEPSTANKQT
-142 EHKSPRQAQELTA
+142 SPRQVQELTA

-176 ETSSITGHQNND
+176 EKSSITGHQNKD
-188 KTYRQSNT
+188 KTYHQSNT

-236 STVKKVPNIVDT
+236 STIKKVPHIMDS
-248 QNNDTVIAYGEVKD
+248 QNSEQIIAYGEINEN
-262 KNRIRY
+262 NRVRY
-268 RFTDYVS
+268 RFMDYVNQ
-275 DKENVVGKLSLNLFI
+275 KENLKGKLSLNLFI
-290 NPAKVQNRGNIN
+290 KPDKVQDEGKIT
-302 VSSTLGSIK
+302 VTSQLGKEMTSQEFDIK
-311 TEETFNIE
+311 
-319 YIDGVKNNEGVTL
+319 YIDGVKSPSGITL
-332 NGRLDDLSK
+332 NGRLDELSK
-341 ADQSFTHYTTFKP
+341 ADQSFTHYATFNPNNNK
-354 SQNEL
+354 L
-359 TNVSL
+359 TSVSIV
-364 KGTVTTGAIENGIA
+364 GTVINGSRQNGNP
-378 GEVKIYEFIGSGEL
+378 GEVKVYEFIGSGNL
-392 PESVYANV
+392 PQSVYANI
-400 NDTSHFNDITS
+400 NDTQQFNDITS
-411 NLSNSIKSTS
+411 KVSISNNKSV
-421 TGYEI
+421 GYQI
-426 TFDMKNKK
+426 NFDMEGKHS
-434 PYVIV
+434 YVIV
-439 YKGHYNKD
+439 YKGHYDSNAKD
-447 ASDFDFTTN
+447 FSFRTN
-456 AIGHQN
+456 ATGYQNINQPTGHLYFGYGN
-462 LNRSPYNHYWSYNHY
+462 S
-477 FNLTWKNGVAFYSN
+477 FNLTWDNGVAFYSN

-501 VPPTYGFSELVDT
+501 VPPTYGYSPTVNTIQDT
-514 TQNTAPA
+514 HADYPV
-521 TMTFQTTGV
+521 MTFQQPGT
-530 LEEIEDSVVLN
+530 LEETEDSMPIT
-541 TLSQSGEDRG
+541 TLTESGEDRS

-617 LTGAISDHTTEED
+617 LTGAISDHTTKED
-630 TMEYTTDGLLI
+630 TMEYTTDSLLI

-735 RIGDFVWR
+735 RIGNFVWR
-743 DEDHNGVQNDGEHGL
+743 DEDHNGVQNDDEHGL

-957 FFPLENWNPQPK
+957 FFPLENWNPQPEPK
-969 DETYTIGD
+969 NPDDKEKPG
-977 FVWRDEDHNGVQND
+977 
-991 GEHGLEGVLVTLKT
+991 
-1005 ADGVV
+1005 
-1010 LNTTTSDANGHYQFT
+1010 
-1025 NVQKGKYIVEFT
+1025 
-1037 TPEGYEATS
+1037 PEQP
-1046 KHTTANTEKDSD
+1046 
-1058 GLIANIDVTQDD
+1058 DV
-1070 MSIDAGFFP
+1070 S
-1079 LENWNPQPKDETYTI
+1079 
-1094 GDFVWRDEGHN
+1094 
-1105 GVQNDGEH
+1105 
-1113 GLEGVLVTL
+1113 
-1122 KTADGVVLNTT
+1122 
-1133 TSDAN
+1133 
-1138 GHYQFTNVQKGKYI
+1138 
-1152 VEFTTPEGYEPTSK
+1152 
-1166 HTTANTE
+1166 
-1173 KDSDGLIANIDVTQ
+1173 
-1187 DDMSIDAGFFPLE
+1187 
-1200 NWNPQPE
+1200 QPE
-1207 PKNPDDKEKPA
+1207 PKNPDDKEKPG

>member
-37 SEVSATTQEHNV
+37 SEVSTTTQEQNA
-49 ETEQTKT
+49 EKEQTKT
-56 EGELTTEV
+56 EGELTTEA
-64 AQQAVSESAPI
+64 AQQTAVESIPAS
-75 AENMQKTTSVA
+75 ENMQERTLVA
-86 SENAKEVTASDSTQ
+86 SENGKEVTTTESTQ
-100 EVTKTEAKDTATM
+100 EVTKTETKDIVTM

-122 SEVNKPVTQTAP
+122 SHLDKPVTQTAP
-134 VQAPTTAT
+134 VQTPTTANKQT
-142 EHKSPRQAQELTA
+142 SPRQAQEDTA
-155 PMDTKVINVEN
+155 PMGMKEVNVEN

-176 ETSSITGHQNND
+176 ENSSITGHQNND
-188 KTYRQSNT
+188 RTYRQPDT

-210 WSFEN
+210 WSFDKD
-215 GIKAGDYFDFQL
+215 IKNDDYFEFQL

-248 QNNDTVIAYGEVKD
+248 QNNDTVIAFGEINEQ
-262 KNRIRY
+262 NRVRY
-268 RFTDYVS
+268 RFTDYVNQ
-275 DKENVVGKLSLNLFI
+275 KENLKGKLALNLFI
-290 NPAKVQNRGNIN
+290 KPDKVQTAGNIT
-302 VSSTLGSIK
+302 VSSKLGNQVTSQN
-311 TEETFNIE
+311 FNIQ
-319 YIDGVKNNEGVTL
+319 YIDGVKNRSGVTL
-332 NGRLDDLSK
+332 NGRIDTLSK
-341 ADQSFTHYTTFKP
+341 TDQTFTHFATFKP
-354 SQNEL
+354 NNNALTSVTITGKVKNGALQNG
-359 TNVSL
+359 
-364 KGTVTTGAIENGIA
+364 KA
-378 GEVKIYEFIGSGEL
+378 GEVKVYEFIGSGEL
-392 PESVYANV
+392 PQSVYANV
-400 NDTSHFNDITS
+400 NDTKQFNDITNS
-411 NLSNSIKSTS
+411 MKSIKNNSN
-421 TGYEI
+421 GYEI
-426 TFDMKNKK
+426 TFDMNKDNH
-434 PYVIV
+434 PYIIV
-439 YKGHYNKD
+439 YQGHFNNNAK
-447 ASDFDFTTN
+447 DFDFSTN
-456 AIGHQN
+456 ATGYQN
-462 LNRSPYNHYWSYNHY
+462 LNQSEYSYYWPYNYS
-477 FNLTWKNGVAFYSN
+477 FNLTWDNGVAFYSN

-501 VPPTYGFSELVDT
+501 VPPTYGYSPTVNTIQDT
-514 TQNTAPA
+514 HADYPV
-521 TMTFQTTGV
+521 MTFQQPGT
-530 LEEIEDSVVLN
+530 LEETEDSMPIT
-541 TLSQSGEDRG
+541 TLTESGEDRS

-594 HGEQDTVHH
+594 HGDQDTVHH

-617 LTGAISDHTTEED
+617 LTGAISNHTTEED

-957 FFPLENWNPQPK
+957 FFPLENWNPQP
-969 DETYTIGD
+969 
-977 FVWRDEDHNGVQND
+977 
-991 GEHGLEGVLVTLKT
+991 
-1005 ADGVV
+1005 
-1010 LNTTTSDANGHYQFT
+1010 
-1025 NVQKGKYIVEFT
+1025 
-1037 TPEGYEATS
+1037 
-1046 KHTTANTEKDSD
+1046 
-1058 GLIANIDVTQDD
+1058 
-1070 MSIDAGFFP
+1070 
-1079 LENWNPQPKDETYTI
+1079 
-1094 GDFVWRDEGHN
+1094 
-1105 GVQNDGEH
+1105 
-1113 GLEGVLVTL
+1113 
-1122 KTADGVVLNTT
+1122 
-1133 TSDAN
+1133 
-1138 GHYQFTNVQKGKYI
+1138 
-1152 VEFTTPEGYEPTSK
+1152 
-1166 HTTANTE
+1166 
-1173 KDSDGLIANIDVTQ
+1173 
-1187 DDMSIDAGFFPLE
+1187 
-1200 NWNPQPE
+1200 
-1207 PKNPDDKEKPA
+1207 
-1218 PEQPDVPQPEPKN
+1218 EPKN

-1270 PKNPDDKE
+1270 PKNPDDRE
-1278 KPAPEQPDAPQPK
+1278 KPAPEQPDVPQPEPKNPDDREKPAPEQPDVPQPK

>member
-37 SEVSATTQEHNV
+37 SEVSTTTQEQNA
-49 ETEQTKT
+49 EKEQTKT

-64 AQQAVSESAPI
+64 AQQAVSESAPT
-75 AENMQKTTSVA
+75 AENMQETTSVA

-134 VQAPTTAT
+134 VQTPTTAT
-142 EHKSPRQAQELTA
+142 EHKSPRQVQEVTS
-155 PMDTKVINVEN
+155 PEDTKVINVEN

-248 QNNDTVIAYGEVKD
+248 QNNDTVIAFGEINEQ
-262 KNRIRY
+262 NRVRY
-268 RFTDYVS
+268 RFTDYVNQ
-275 DKENVVGKLSLNLFI
+275 KENLKGKLALNLFI
-290 NPAKVQNRGNIN
+290 KPDKVQTAGNIT
-302 VSSTLGSIK
+302 VSSKLGNQVTSQN
-311 TEETFNIE
+311 FNIQ
-319 YIDGVKNNEGVTL
+319 YIDGVKNRAGVTL
-332 NGRLDDLSK
+332 NGRIDTLSK
-341 ADQSFTHYTTFKP
+341 TDQTFTHFATFKP
-354 SQNEL
+354 NNNALTSVTITGKVKNGALQNG
-359 TNVSL
+359 
-364 KGTVTTGAIENGIA
+364 KA
-378 GEVKIYEFIGSGEL
+378 GEVKVYEFIGSGEL
-392 PESVYANV
+392 PQSVYANV
-400 NDTSHFNDITS
+400 NDTKQFNDITKS
-411 NLSNSIKSTS
+411 MKSIKNNSN
-421 TGYEI
+421 GYEI
-426 TFDMKNKK
+426 TFDMNKDNH
-434 PYVIV
+434 PYIIV
-439 YKGHYNKD
+439 YQGHFNNNAK
-447 ASDFDFTTN
+447 DFDFSTN
-456 AIGHQN
+456 ATGYQN
-462 LNRSPYNHYWSYNHY
+462 LNQSEYSYYWPYNYS
-477 FNLTWKNGVAFYSN
+477 FNLTWDNGVAFYSN

-501 VPPTYGFSELVDT
+501 VPPTYGYSPTVNTIQDT
-514 TQNTAPA
+514 HADYPV
-521 TMTFQTTGV
+521 MTFQQPGT
-530 LEEIEDSVVLN
+530 LEETEDSMPIT
-541 TLSQSGEDRG
+541 TLTESGEDRS

-758 EGVLVTL
+758 EGVLVSL

-837 GFFPLENWNPQPK
+837 GFFPLENWNAQPK

-918 TPEGYEATSKHTTAN
+918 TPEGYEA
-933 TEKDSDGLIANI
+933 
-945 DVTQDDMSIDAG
+945 
-957 FFPLENWNPQPK
+957 
-969 DETYTIGD
+969 
-977 FVWRDEDHNGVQND
+977 
-991 GEHGLEGVLVTLKT
+991 
-1005 ADGVV
+1005 
-1010 LNTTTSDANGHYQFT
+1010 
-1025 NVQKGKYIVEFT
+1025 
-1037 TPEGYEATS
+1037 
-1046 KHTTANTEKDSD
+1046 
-1058 GLIANIDVTQDD
+1058 
-1070 MSIDAGFFP
+1070 
-1079 LENWNPQPKDETYTI
+1079 
-1094 GDFVWRDEGHN
+1094 
-1105 GVQNDGEH
+1105 
-1113 GLEGVLVTL
+1113 
-1122 KTADGVVLNTT
+1122 
-1133 TSDAN
+1133 
-1138 GHYQFTNVQKGKYI
+1138 
-1152 VEFTTPEGYEPTSK
+1152 TSK

-1278 KPAPEQPDAPQPK
+1278 KPAPEQPDAPQPE

-1327 QTGESSSQSSALIFG
+1327 KTGESSSQSSALIFG

>member
-37 SEVSATTQEHNV
+37 SEVSTTTQEQNA
-49 ETEQTKT
+49 EKEQAKT
-56 EGELTTEV
+56 EGELTTEA
-64 AQQAVSESAPI
+64 AQQTAVESIPAS
-75 AENMQKTTSVA
+75 ENMQERTLVA
-86 SENAKEVTASDSTQ
+86 SENGKEVTTTESTQ
-100 EVTKTEAKDTATM
+100 EVTKTETKDTVTM
-113 KDSEIAQPV
+113 KATEIVQPV
-122 SEVNKPVTQTAP
+122 SQIDKSVTQTAAP
-134 VQAPTTAT
+134 VAEPSTANKQT
-142 EHKSPRQAQELTA
+142 SPRQVQELTA

-176 ETSSITGHQNND
+176 EKSSITGHQNKD
-188 KTYRQSNT
+188 KTYHQSNT

-215 GIKAGDYFDFQL
+215 GIRAGDYFDFQL

-236 STVKKVPNIVDT
+236 STTKKVPNILDVQDS
-248 QNNDTVIAYGEVKD
+248 DKVIAYGEVKD

-378 GEVKIYEFIGSGEL
+378 GEVKIYEFIGSGKL

-735 RIGDFVWR
+735 RIGNFVWRDEDHNGVQNDGEHGLEGVLVTLKTADGVVLNTTTSDANGHYQFTNVQKGKYIVEFTTPEGYEATSKHTTANTEKDSDGLIANIDVTQDDMSIDAGFFPLENWNAQPKDETYTIGDFVWR

-837 GFFPLENWNPQPK
+837 GFFPLENWNAQPK

-957 FFPLENWNPQPK
+957 FFPLENWNPQP
-969 DETYTIGD
+969 
-977 FVWRDEDHNGVQND
+977 
-991 GEHGLEGVLVTLKT
+991 
-1005 ADGVV
+1005 
-1010 LNTTTSDANGHYQFT
+1010 
-1025 NVQKGKYIVEFT
+1025 
-1037 TPEGYEATS
+1037 
-1046 KHTTANTEKDSD
+1046 
-1058 GLIANIDVTQDD
+1058 
-1070 MSIDAGFFP
+1070 
-1079 LENWNPQPKDETYTI
+1079 
-1094 GDFVWRDEGHN
+1094 
-1105 GVQNDGEH
+1105 
-1113 GLEGVLVTL
+1113 
-1122 KTADGVVLNTT
+1122 
-1133 TSDAN
+1133 
-1138 GHYQFTNVQKGKYI
+1138 
-1152 VEFTTPEGYEPTSK
+1152 
-1166 HTTANTE
+1166 
-1173 KDSDGLIANIDVTQ
+1173 
-1187 DDMSIDAGFFPLE
+1187 
-1200 NWNPQPE
+1200 E

-1242 PDVPQPEPKNPDD
+1242 PDAPQPE
-1255 REKPAPEQPDVPQPE
+1255 
-1270 PKNPDDKE
+1270 
-1278 KPAPEQPDAPQPK
+1278 

-1316 KSTSQTDEALP
+1316 KSTPQTDEALP
-1327 QTGESSSQSSALIFG
+1327 KTGESSSQSSALIFG

>member
-933 TEKDSDGLIANI
+933 TEKESDGLIANI

-1079 LENWNPQPKDETYTI
+1079 LENWNPQP
-1094 GDFVWRDEGHN
+1094 
-1105 GVQNDGEH
+1105 
-1113 GLEGVLVTL
+1113 
-1122 KTADGVVLNTT
+1122 
-1133 TSDAN
+1133 
-1138 GHYQFTNVQKGKYI
+1138 
-1152 VEFTTPEGYEPTSK
+1152 
-1166 HTTANTE
+1166 
-1173 KDSDGLIANIDVTQ
+1173 
-1187 DDMSIDAGFFPLE
+1187 
-1200 NWNPQPE
+1200 
-1207 PKNPDDKEKPA
+1207 
-1218 PEQPDVPQPEPKN
+1218 
-1231 PDDKEKPAPEQ
+1231 
-1242 PDVPQPEPKNPDD
+1242 
-1255 REKPAPEQPDVPQPE
+1255 E

>member
-37 SEVSATTQEHNV
+37 SEVSTTTQEQNA
-49 ETEQTKT
+49 EKEQTKT

-64 AQQAVSESAPI
+64 AQQAVSESAPT
-75 AENMQKTTSVA
+75 AENMQETTSVA
-86 SENAKEVTASDSTQ
+86 SENAKEVTTTESTQ

-134 VQAPTTAT
+134 VQAPTTANKQT
-142 EHKSPRQAQELTA
+142 SPRQVQELTA

-176 ETSSITGHQNND
+176 EKSSITGHQNKD
-188 KTYRQSNT
+188 KTYHQSNT
-196 VNPHKAERVTLNYD
+196 VNPHKAERVTLNYEWTFD
-210 WSFEN
+210 KD
-215 GIKAGDYFDFQL
+215 IKNDDYFEFQL

-248 QNNDTVIAYGEVKD
+248 QNNDTVIAFGEINEQ
-262 KNRIRY
+262 NRVRY

-275 DKENVVGKLSLNLFI
+275 KKDNVKGKLALNLFI
-290 NPAKVQNRGNIN
+290 KPDKVQTAGNIT

-364 KGTVTTGAIENGIA
+364 KGTVTTGAMENGIA

-426 TFDMKNKK
+426 TFDMKNQK

-541 TLSQSGEDRG
+541 TISQSGEDRS

-617 LTGAISDHTTEED
+617 LTGAISDHTTKED
-630 TMEYTTDGLLI
+630 TMEYTTDSLLI

-765 KTADGVVLNTTT
+765 KTAD
-777 SDANGHYQFTN
+777 
-788 VQKGKYIVEFTTPE
+788 
-802 GYEATS
+802 
-808 KHTTAN
+808 
-814 TEKDSD
+814 
-820 GLIANIDVT
+820 
-829 QDDMSIDA
+829 
-837 GFFPLENWNPQPK
+837 
-850 DETYTIG
+850 
-857 DFVWRD
+857 
-863 EDHNGVQNDGE
+863 
-874 HGLEGVLVTLKTA
+874 
-887 DGVVLNTTTSD
+887 
-898 ANGHYQ
+898 
-904 FTNVQKGKYIVEFT
+904 
-918 TPEGYEATSKHTTAN
+918 
-933 TEKDSDGLIANI
+933 
-945 DVTQDDMSIDAG
+945 
-957 FFPLENWNPQPK
+957 
-969 DETYTIGD
+969 
-977 FVWRDEDHNGVQND
+977 
-991 GEHGLEGVLVTLKT
+991 
-1005 ADGVV
+1005 
-1010 LNTTTSDANGHYQFT
+1010 
-1025 NVQKGKYIVEFT
+1025 
-1037 TPEGYEATS
+1037 
-1046 KHTTANTEKDSD
+1046 
-1058 GLIANIDVTQDD
+1058 
-1070 MSIDAGFFP
+1070 
-1079 LENWNPQPKDETYTI
+1079 
-1094 GDFVWRDEGHN
+1094 
-1105 GVQNDGEH
+1105 
-1113 GLEGVLVTL
+1113 
-1122 KTADGVVLNTT
+1122 
-1133 TSDAN
+1133 
-1138 GHYQFTNVQKGKYI
+1138 
-1152 VEFTTPEGYEPTSK
+1152 
-1166 HTTANTE
+1166 
-1173 KDSDGLIANIDVTQ
+1173 
-1187 DDMSIDAGFFPLE
+1187 
-1200 NWNPQPE
+1200 
-1207 PKNPDDKEKPA
+1207 
-1218 PEQPDVPQPEPKN
+1218 
-1231 PDDKEKPAPEQ
+1231 
-1242 PDVPQPEPKNPDD
+1242 
-1255 REKPAPEQPDVPQPE
+1255 
-1270 PKNPDDKE
+1270 
-1278 KPAPEQPDAPQPK
+1278 
-1291 PMLPG
+1291 
-1296 EKVKPKPTHPGEA
+1296 
-1309 MQTTPQD
+1309 
-1316 KSTSQTDEALP
+1316 
-1327 QTGESSSQSSALIFG
+1327 
-1342 GLLSLLGLGLLRRS
+1342 
-1356 SKQNRSSMK
+1356 

>member
-37 SEVSATTQEHNV
+37 SEVSTTTQEQNA
-49 ETEQTKT
+49 EKEQAKT
-56 EGELTTEV
+56 EGELTTEA
-64 AQQAVSESAPI
+64 AQQTAVESIPAS
-75 AENMQKTTSVA
+75 ENMQERTLVA
-86 SENAKEVTASDSTQ
+86 SENGKEVTTTESTQ
-100 EVTKTEAKDTATM
+100 EVTKTETKDTVTM
-113 KDSEIAQPV
+113 KATEIVQPV
-122 SEVNKPVTQTAP
+122 SQIDKSVTQTAAP
-134 VQAPTTAT
+134 VAEPSTANKQT
-142 EHKSPRQAQELTA
+142 SPRQVQELTA

-176 ETSSITGHQNND
+176 EKSSITGHQNKD
-188 KTYRQSNT
+188 KTYHQSNT

-215 GIKAGDYFDFQL
+215 GIRAGDYFDFQL

-236 STVKKVPNIVDT
+236 STTKKVPNILDVQDS
-248 QNNDTVIAYGEVKD
+248 DKVIAYGEVKD

-378 GEVKIYEFIGSGEL
+378 GEVKIYEFIGSGKL

-837 GFFPLENWNPQPK
+837 GFFPLENWNPQP
-850 DETYTIG
+850 
-857 DFVWRD
+857 
-863 EDHNGVQNDGE
+863 
-874 HGLEGVLVTLKTA
+874 
-887 DGVVLNTTTSD
+887 
-898 ANGHYQ
+898 
-904 FTNVQKGKYIVEFT
+904 
-918 TPEGYEATSKHTTAN
+918 
-933 TEKDSDGLIANI
+933 
-945 DVTQDDMSIDAG
+945 
-957 FFPLENWNPQPK
+957 
-969 DETYTIGD
+969 
-977 FVWRDEDHNGVQND
+977 
-991 GEHGLEGVLVTLKT
+991 
-1005 ADGVV
+1005 
-1010 LNTTTSDANGHYQFT
+1010 
-1025 NVQKGKYIVEFT
+1025 
-1037 TPEGYEATS
+1037 
-1046 KHTTANTEKDSD
+1046 
-1058 GLIANIDVTQDD
+1058 
-1070 MSIDAGFFP
+1070 
-1079 LENWNPQPKDETYTI
+1079 
-1094 GDFVWRDEGHN
+1094 
-1105 GVQNDGEH
+1105 
-1113 GLEGVLVTL
+1113 
-1122 KTADGVVLNTT
+1122 
-1133 TSDAN
+1133 
-1138 GHYQFTNVQKGKYI
+1138 
-1152 VEFTTPEGYEPTSK
+1152 
-1166 HTTANTE
+1166 
-1173 KDSDGLIANIDVTQ
+1173 
-1187 DDMSIDAGFFPLE
+1187 
-1200 NWNPQPE
+1200 E
-1207 PKNPDDKEKPA
+1207 PKNPDDKEKPG

-1231 PDDKEKPAPEQ
+1231 PDDREKPAPEQ

-1327 QTGESSSQSSALIFG
+1327 KTGESSSQSSALIFG

>member
-37 SEVSATTQEHNV
+37 SEVSATTREQNV
-49 ETEQTKT
+49 ETEQAKT
-56 EGELTTEV
+56 ERELTTKV

-75 AENMQKTTSVA
+75 AENMQETTSVA
-86 SENAKEVTASDSTQ
+86 SENAKAVTASDSTQ

-134 VQAPTTAT
+134 FQTPTTAT
-142 EHKSPRQAQELTA
+142 EHKSPRQVQEVTS
-155 PMDTKVINVEN
+155 PVDTKVINVEN

-196 VNPHKAERVTLNYD
+196 VNPHKAERVTLNYEWTFD
-210 WSFEN
+210 KD
-215 GIKAGDYFDFQL
+215 IKNDDYFEFQL

-248 QNNDTVIAYGEVKD
+248 QNNDTVIAFGEINEQ
-262 KNRIRY
+262 NRVRY

-275 DKENVVGKLSLNLFI
+275 KKDNVKGNLSLNLFI
-290 NPAKVQNRGNIN
+290 DPSKVLNNGNTT
-302 VSSTLGSIK
+302 VSSILNGTK
-311 TEETFNIE
+311 TESTFNIE
-319 YIDGVKNNEGVTL
+319 YIDGIHNAAGVTL
-332 NGRLDDLSK
+332 NGRLDELSK
-341 ADQSFTHYTTFKP
+341 ANQTFTHFATFKP
-354 SQNEL
+354 KHNKLSSVTIKGKVKNGVLQNS
-359 TNVSL
+359 N
-364 KGTVTTGAIENGIA
+364 N
-378 GEVKIYEFIGSGEL
+378 GEVKVYEFIGNGEL
-392 PESVYANV
+392 PQSVYANV
-400 NDTSHFNDITS
+400 NDTNQFKDITTSMNSKKS
-411 NLSNSIKSTS
+411 NG

-426 TFDMKNKK
+426 TFDMMNDK
-434 PYVIV
+434 PYVIL
-439 YKGHYNKD
+439 YKGYFDSNSK
-447 ASDFDFTTN
+447 DFDFTTN
-456 AIGHQN
+456 ATGYQN
-462 LNRSPYNHYWSYNHY
+462 LNQSSYYYWPYNHY
-477 FNLTWKNGVAFYSN
+477 FNLTWDNGVAFYSN

-541 TLSQSGEDRG
+541 TLSQSGEDRS

-564 QPVEFEEETNHGIQD
+564 QPVEFEEETSHGIQD

-1079 LENWNPQPKDETYTI
+1079 LENWNPQP
-1094 GDFVWRDEGHN
+1094 
-1105 GVQNDGEH
+1105 
-1113 GLEGVLVTL
+1113 
-1122 KTADGVVLNTT
+1122 
-1133 TSDAN
+1133 
-1138 GHYQFTNVQKGKYI
+1138 
-1152 VEFTTPEGYEPTSK
+1152 
-1166 HTTANTE
+1166 
-1173 KDSDGLIANIDVTQ
+1173 
-1187 DDMSIDAGFFPLE
+1187 
-1200 NWNPQPE
+1200 
-1207 PKNPDDKEKPA
+1207 
-1218 PEQPDVPQPEPKN
+1218 EPKN

-1270 PKNPDDKE
+1270 PKNPDD
-1278 KPAPEQPDAPQPK
+1278 
-1291 PMLPG
+1291 
-1296 EKVKPKPTHPGEA
+1296 
-1309 MQTTPQD
+1309 
-1316 KSTSQTDEALP
+1316 
-1327 QTGESSSQSSALIFG
+1327 
-1342 GLLSLLGLGLLRRS
+1342 
-1356 SKQNRSSMK
+1356 

>member
-37 SEVSATTQEHNV
+37 SEVSTTTQEQNA
-49 ETEQTKT
+49 EKEQTKT
-56 EGELTTEV
+56 EGELTTEA
-64 AQQAVSESAPI
+64 AQQTAVESIPAS
-75 AENMQKTTSVA
+75 ENMQERTLVA
-86 SENAKEVTASDSTQ
+86 SENGKEVTTTESTQ
-100 EVTKTEAKDTATM
+100 EVTKTETKDTVTM

-122 SEVNKPVTQTAP
+122 SHLDKPVTQTAP
-134 VQAPTTAT
+134 VQTPTTAT
-142 EHKSPRQAQELTA
+142 EQKSTRQAQEDTA

-188 KTYRQSNT
+188 KTYRQPDT

-210 WSFEN
+210 WSFDKD
-215 GIKAGDYFDFQL
+215 IKNDDYFEFQL

-248 QNNDTVIAYGEVKD
+248 QNNDTVIAFGEINEQ
-262 KNRIRY
+262 NRVRY
-268 RFTDYVS
+268 RFTDYVNQ
-275 DKENVVGKLSLNLFI
+275 KENLKGKLALNLFI
-290 NPAKVQNRGNIN
+290 KPDKVQTAGNIT
-302 VSSTLGSIK
+302 VSSKLGNQVTSQN
-311 TEETFNIE
+311 FNIQ
-319 YIDGVKNNEGVTL
+319 YIDGVKNRAGVTL
-332 NGRLDDLSK
+332 NGRIDTLSK
-341 ADQSFTHYTTFKP
+341 TDQTFTHFATFKP
-354 SQNEL
+354 NNNALTSVTITGKVKNGALQNG
-359 TNVSL
+359 
-364 KGTVTTGAIENGIA
+364 KA
-378 GEVKIYEFIGSGEL
+378 GEVKVYEFIGSGEL
-392 PESVYANV
+392 PQSVYANV
-400 NDTSHFNDITS
+400 NDTKQFNDITKS
-411 NLSNSIKSTS
+411 MKSIKNNSN
-421 TGYEI
+421 GYEI
-426 TFDMKNKK
+426 TFDMNKDNH
-434 PYVIV
+434 PYIIV
-439 YKGHYNKD
+439 YQGHFNNNAK
-447 ASDFDFTTN
+447 DFDFSTN
-456 AIGHQN
+456 ATGYQN
-462 LNRSPYNHYWSYNHY
+462 LNQSGYSYYWPYNYS
-477 FNLTWKNGVAFYSN
+477 FNLTWDNGVAFYSN

-501 VPPTYGFSELVDT
+501 VPPTYGYSPTVNTIQDT
-514 TQNTAPA
+514 HADYPV
-521 TMTFQTTGV
+521 MTFQQPGT
-530 LEEIEDSVVLN
+530 LEETEDSMPIT
-541 TLSQSGEDRG
+541 TLTESGEDRG

-653 QYDDITTDT
+653 QYDAITTDT

-735 RIGDFVWR
+735 RIGNFVWR

-837 GFFPLENWNPQPK
+837 GFFPLENWNPQP
-850 DETYTIG
+850 
-857 DFVWRD
+857 
-863 EDHNGVQNDGE
+863 
-874 HGLEGVLVTLKTA
+874 
-887 DGVVLNTTTSD
+887 
-898 ANGHYQ
+898 
-904 FTNVQKGKYIVEFT
+904 
-918 TPEGYEATSKHTTAN
+918 
-933 TEKDSDGLIANI
+933 
-945 DVTQDDMSIDAG
+945 
-957 FFPLENWNPQPK
+957 
-969 DETYTIGD
+969 
-977 FVWRDEDHNGVQND
+977 
-991 GEHGLEGVLVTLKT
+991 
-1005 ADGVV
+1005 
-1010 LNTTTSDANGHYQFT
+1010 
-1025 NVQKGKYIVEFT
+1025 
-1037 TPEGYEATS
+1037 
-1046 KHTTANTEKDSD
+1046 
-1058 GLIANIDVTQDD
+1058 
-1070 MSIDAGFFP
+1070 
-1079 LENWNPQPKDETYTI
+1079 
-1094 GDFVWRDEGHN
+1094 
-1105 GVQNDGEH
+1105 
-1113 GLEGVLVTL
+1113 
-1122 KTADGVVLNTT
+1122 
-1133 TSDAN
+1133 
-1138 GHYQFTNVQKGKYI
+1138 
-1152 VEFTTPEGYEPTSK
+1152 
-1166 HTTANTE
+1166 
-1173 KDSDGLIANIDVTQ
+1173 
-1187 DDMSIDAGFFPLE
+1187 
-1200 NWNPQPE
+1200 
-1207 PKNPDDKEKPA
+1207 
-1218 PEQPDVPQPEPKN
+1218 EPKN

-1278 KPAPEQPDAPQPK
+1278 KPAPEQPDVPQPK

-1327 QTGESSSQSSALIFG
+1327 KTGESSSQSSALIFG

>member
-37 SEVSATTQEHNV
+37 SEVSTTTQEQNA
-49 ETEQTKT
+49 EKEQTKT
-56 EGELTTEV
+56 EGELTTEA
-64 AQQAVSESAPI
+64 AQQTAVESIPAS
-75 AENMQKTTSVA
+75 ENMQERTSVA
-86 SENAKEVTASDSTQ
+86 SENAKAITAPDSTQ

-735 RIGDFVWR
+735 RIGNFVWR

-957 FFPLENWNPQPK
+957 FFPLENWNPQP
-969 DETYTIGD
+969 
-977 FVWRDEDHNGVQND
+977 
-991 GEHGLEGVLVTLKT
+991 
-1005 ADGVV
+1005 
-1010 LNTTTSDANGHYQFT
+1010 
-1025 NVQKGKYIVEFT
+1025 
-1037 TPEGYEATS
+1037 
-1046 KHTTANTEKDSD
+1046 
-1058 GLIANIDVTQDD
+1058 
-1070 MSIDAGFFP
+1070 
-1079 LENWNPQPKDETYTI
+1079 
-1094 GDFVWRDEGHN
+1094 
-1105 GVQNDGEH
+1105 
-1113 GLEGVLVTL
+1113 
-1122 KTADGVVLNTT
+1122 
-1133 TSDAN
+1133 
-1138 GHYQFTNVQKGKYI
+1138 
-1152 VEFTTPEGYEPTSK
+1152 
-1166 HTTANTE
+1166 
-1173 KDSDGLIANIDVTQ
+1173 
-1187 DDMSIDAGFFPLE
+1187 
-1200 NWNPQPE
+1200 
-1207 PKNPDDKEKPA
+1207 
-1218 PEQPDVPQPEPKN
+1218 EPKN

-1270 PKNPDDKE
+1270 PKNPDDRE

-1327 QTGESSSQSSALIFG
+1327 KTGESSSQSSALIFG

>member
-37 SEVSATTQEHNV
+37 SEVSATTQEQNA
-49 ETEQTKT
+49 EKEQAKT
-56 EGELTTEV
+56 ERELTTKV

-75 AENMQKTTSVA
+75 AENMQETTSVA
-86 SENAKEVTASDSTQ
+86 SENAKAVTASDSTQ

-134 VQAPTTAT
+134 FQTPTTAT
-142 EHKSPRQAQELTA
+142 EHKSPRQVQEVTS
-155 PMDTKVINVEN
+155 PVDTKVINVEN

-210 WSFEN
+210 WTFDKD
-215 GIKAGDYFDFQL
+215 IKNDDYFEFQL

-248 QNNDTVIAYGEVKD
+248 QNNDTVIAFGEINEQ
-262 KNRIRY
+262 NRVRY

-275 DKENVVGKLSLNLFI
+275 KKDNVKGNLSLNLFI
-290 NPAKVQNRGNIN
+290 DPSKVLNNGNTT
-302 VSSTLGSIK
+302 VSSILNGTK
-311 TEETFNIE
+311 TESTFNIE
-319 YIDGVKNNEGVTL
+319 YIDGIHNAAGVTL
-332 NGRLDDLSK
+332 NGRLDELSK
-341 ADQSFTHYTTFKP
+341 ANQTFTHFATFKP
-354 SQNEL
+354 KHNKLSSVTIKGKVKNGVLQNS
-359 TNVSL
+359 N
-364 KGTVTTGAIENGIA
+364 N
-378 GEVKIYEFIGSGEL
+378 GEVKVYEFIGNGEL
-392 PESVYANV
+392 PQSVYANV
-400 NDTSHFNDITS
+400 NDTNQFKDITTSMNSKKS
-411 NLSNSIKSTS
+411 NG

-426 TFDMKNKK
+426 TFDMMNDK
-434 PYVIV
+434 PYVIL
-439 YKGHYNKD
+439 YKGYFDSNSK
-447 ASDFDFTTN
+447 DFDFTTN
-456 AIGHQN
+456 ATGYQN
-462 LNRSPYNHYWSYNHY
+462 LNQSSYYYWPYNHY
-477 FNLTWKNGVAFYSN
+477 FNLTWDNGVAFYSN

-541 TLSQSGEDRG
+541 TISQSGEDRS

-617 LTGAISDHTTEED
+617 LTGAISDHTTKED
-630 TMEYTTDGLLI
+630 TMEYTTDSLLI

-957 FFPLENWNPQPK
+957 FFPLENWNPQP
-969 DETYTIGD
+969 
-977 FVWRDEDHNGVQND
+977 
-991 GEHGLEGVLVTLKT
+991 
-1005 ADGVV
+1005 
-1010 LNTTTSDANGHYQFT
+1010 
-1025 NVQKGKYIVEFT
+1025 
-1037 TPEGYEATS
+1037 
-1046 KHTTANTEKDSD
+1046 
-1058 GLIANIDVTQDD
+1058 
-1070 MSIDAGFFP
+1070 
-1079 LENWNPQPKDETYTI
+1079 
-1094 GDFVWRDEGHN
+1094 
-1105 GVQNDGEH
+1105 
-1113 GLEGVLVTL
+1113 
-1122 KTADGVVLNTT
+1122 
-1133 TSDAN
+1133 
-1138 GHYQFTNVQKGKYI
+1138 
-1152 VEFTTPEGYEPTSK
+1152 
-1166 HTTANTE
+1166 
-1173 KDSDGLIANIDVTQ
+1173 
-1187 DDMSIDAGFFPLE
+1187 
-1200 NWNPQPE
+1200 E

-1231 PDDKEKPAPEQ
+1231 PDDREKPAPEQ

-1278 KPAPEQPDAPQPK
+1278 KPAPEQPDVPQPK

-1327 QTGESSSQSSALIFG
+1327 KTGESSSQSSALIFG

>member
-37 SEVSATTQEHNV
+37 SEVSTTTQEQNA
-49 ETEQTKT
+49 EKEQAKT
-56 EGELTTEV
+56 EGELTTEA
-64 AQQAVSESAPI
+64 AQQTAVESIPAS
-75 AENMQKTTSVA
+75 ENMQERTLVA
-86 SENAKEVTASDSTQ
+86 SENGKEVTTTESTQ
-100 EVTKTEAKDTATM
+100 EVTKTETKDTVTM
-113 KDSEIAQPV
+113 KATEIVQPV
-122 SEVNKPVTQTAP
+122 SQIDKSVTQTAAP
-134 VQAPTTAT
+134 VAEPSTANKQT
-142 EHKSPRQAQELTA
+142 SPRQVQELTA

-176 ETSSITGHQNND
+176 EKSSITGHQNKD
-188 KTYRQSNT
+188 KTYHQSNT
-196 VNPHKAERVTLNYD
+196 VNPHKAERVTLNYEWTFD
-210 WSFEN
+210 KD
-215 GIKAGDYFDFQL
+215 IKNDDYFEFQL

-248 QNNDTVIAYGEVKD
+248 QNNDTVIAFGEINEQ
-262 KNRIRY
+262 NRVRY

-275 DKENVVGKLSLNLFI
+275 KKDNVKGNLSLNLFI
-290 NPAKVQNRGNIN
+290 DPSKVLNNGNTT
-302 VSSTLGSIK
+302 VSSILNGTK
-311 TEETFNIE
+311 TESTFNIE
-319 YIDGVKNNEGVTL
+319 YIDGIHNAAGVTL
-332 NGRLDDLSK
+332 NGRLDELSK
-341 ADQSFTHYTTFKP
+341 ANQTFTHFATFKP
-354 SQNEL
+354 KHNKLSSVTIKGKVKNGVLQNS
-359 TNVSL
+359 N
-364 KGTVTTGAIENGIA
+364 N
-378 GEVKIYEFIGSGEL
+378 GEVKVYEFIGNGEL
-392 PESVYANV
+392 PQSVYANV
-400 NDTSHFNDITS
+400 NDTNQFKDITTSMNSKKS
-411 NLSNSIKSTS
+411 NG

-426 TFDMKNKK
+426 TFDTMNDK
-434 PYVIV
+434 PYVIL
-439 YKGHYNKD
+439 YKGYFDSNSK
-447 ASDFDFTTN
+447 DFDFTTN
-456 AIGHQN
+456 ATGYQN
-462 LNRSPYNHYWSYNHY
+462 LNQSSYYYWPYNHY
-477 FNLTWKNGVAFYSN
+477 FNLTWDNGVAFYSN

-541 TLSQSGEDRG
+541 TLSQSGEDRS

-617 LTGAISDHTTEED
+617 LTGAISDHTIEED

-728 IDTSATY
+728 NDTSATY

-758 EGVLVTL
+758 ESVLVTL
-765 KTADGVVLNTTT
+765 KTADGVILNTTT

-814 TEKDSD
+814 SD

-957 FFPLENWNPQPK
+957 FFPLENWNPQP
-969 DETYTIGD
+969 
-977 FVWRDEDHNGVQND
+977 
-991 GEHGLEGVLVTLKT
+991 
-1005 ADGVV
+1005 
-1010 LNTTTSDANGHYQFT
+1010 
-1025 NVQKGKYIVEFT
+1025 
-1037 TPEGYEATS
+1037 
-1046 KHTTANTEKDSD
+1046 
-1058 GLIANIDVTQDD
+1058 
-1070 MSIDAGFFP
+1070 
-1079 LENWNPQPKDETYTI
+1079 
-1094 GDFVWRDEGHN
+1094 
-1105 GVQNDGEH
+1105 
-1113 GLEGVLVTL
+1113 
-1122 KTADGVVLNTT
+1122 
-1133 TSDAN
+1133 
-1138 GHYQFTNVQKGKYI
+1138 
-1152 VEFTTPEGYEPTSK
+1152 
-1166 HTTANTE
+1166 
-1173 KDSDGLIANIDVTQ
+1173 
-1187 DDMSIDAGFFPLE
+1187 
-1200 NWNPQPE
+1200 
-1207 PKNPDDKEKPA
+1207 
-1218 PEQPDVPQPEPKN
+1218 EPKN

-1278 KPAPEQPDAPQPK
+1278 KPAPEQPDVPQPK

-1316 KSTSQTDEALP
+1316 KSTSQTDEVLP
-1327 QTGESSSQSSALIFG
+1327 KTGESSSQSSALIFG

>member
-37 SEVSATTQEHNV
+37 SEVSTTTQEQNA
-49 ETEQTKT
+49 EKEQAKT
-56 EGELTTEV
+56 EGELTTEA
-64 AQQAVSESAPI
+64 AQQTAVESIPAS
-75 AENMQKTTSVA
+75 ENMQERTLVA
-86 SENAKEVTASDSTQ
+86 SENGKEVTTTESTQ
-100 EVTKTEAKDTATM
+100 EVTKTETKDTVTM

-134 VQAPTTAT
+134 VQTPTTAT
-142 EHKSPRQAQELTA
+142 EQKSTRQAQEDTA
-155 PMDTKVINVEN
+155 PMGMKEVNVEN

-176 ETSSITGHQNND
+176 ENSSITGHQNND
-188 KTYRQSNT
+188 RTYRQPDT

-210 WSFEN
+210 WSFDKD
-215 GIKAGDYFDFQL
+215 IKNDDYFEFQL

-248 QNNDTVIAYGEVKD
+248 QNNDTVIAFGEINEQ
-262 KNRIRY
+262 NRVRY
-268 RFTDYVS
+268 RFTDYVNQ
-275 DKENVVGKLSLNLFI
+275 KENLKGKLALNLFI
-290 NPAKVQNRGNIN
+290 KPDKVQTAGNIT
-302 VSSTLGSIK
+302 VSSKLGNQVTSQN
-311 TEETFNIE
+311 FNIQ
-319 YIDGVKNNEGVTL
+319 YIDGVKNRAGVTL
-332 NGRLDDLSK
+332 NGRIDTLSK
-341 ADQSFTHYTTFKP
+341 TDQTFTHFATFKP
-354 SQNEL
+354 NNNALTSVTITGKVKNGALQNG
-359 TNVSL
+359 
-364 KGTVTTGAIENGIA
+364 KA
-378 GEVKIYEFIGSGEL
+378 GEVKVYEFIGSGEL
-392 PESVYANV
+392 PQSVYANV
-400 NDTSHFNDITS
+400 NDTKQFNDITKS
-411 NLSNSIKSTS
+411 MKSIKNNSN
-421 TGYEI
+421 GYEI
-426 TFDMKNKK
+426 TFDMNKDNH
-434 PYVIV
+434 PYIIV
-439 YKGHYNKD
+439 YQGHFNNNAK
-447 ASDFDFTTN
+447 DFDFSTN
-456 AIGHQN
+456 ATGYQN
-462 LNRSPYNHYWSYNHY
+462 LNQSEYSYYWPYNYS
-477 FNLTWKNGVAFYSN
+477 FNLTWDNGVAFYSN

-501 VPPTYGFSELVDT
+501 VPPTYGYSPTVNTIQDT
-514 TQNTAPA
+514 HADYPV
-521 TMTFQTTGV
+521 MTFQQPGT
-530 LEEIEDSVVLN
+530 LEETEDSMPIT
-541 TLSQSGEDRG
+541 TLTESGEDRG

-617 LTGAISDHTTEED
+617 LTGAISDHTTEEG

-735 RIGDFVWR
+735 RIGNFVWR

-837 GFFPLENWNPQPK
+837 GFFPLENWNPQP
-850 DETYTIG
+850 
-857 DFVWRD
+857 
-863 EDHNGVQNDGE
+863 
-874 HGLEGVLVTLKTA
+874 
-887 DGVVLNTTTSD
+887 
-898 ANGHYQ
+898 
-904 FTNVQKGKYIVEFT
+904 
-918 TPEGYEATSKHTTAN
+918 
-933 TEKDSDGLIANI
+933 
-945 DVTQDDMSIDAG
+945 
-957 FFPLENWNPQPK
+957 
-969 DETYTIGD
+969 
-977 FVWRDEDHNGVQND
+977 
-991 GEHGLEGVLVTLKT
+991 
-1005 ADGVV
+1005 
-1010 LNTTTSDANGHYQFT
+1010 
-1025 NVQKGKYIVEFT
+1025 
-1037 TPEGYEATS
+1037 
-1046 KHTTANTEKDSD
+1046 
-1058 GLIANIDVTQDD
+1058 
-1070 MSIDAGFFP
+1070 
-1079 LENWNPQPKDETYTI
+1079 
-1094 GDFVWRDEGHN
+1094 
-1105 GVQNDGEH
+1105 
-1113 GLEGVLVTL
+1113 
-1122 KTADGVVLNTT
+1122 
-1133 TSDAN
+1133 
-1138 GHYQFTNVQKGKYI
+1138 
-1152 VEFTTPEGYEPTSK
+1152 
-1166 HTTANTE
+1166 
-1173 KDSDGLIANIDVTQ
+1173 
-1187 DDMSIDAGFFPLE
+1187 
-1200 NWNPQPE
+1200 E

-1231 PDDKEKPAPEQ
+1231 PDDREKPAPEQ

-1278 KPAPEQPDAPQPK
+1278 KPAPEQPDVPQPK

>member
-122 SEVNKPVTQTAP
+122 SEVNKPVTQTAAP
-134 VQAPTTAT
+134 VAEPSTANKQT
-142 EHKSPRQAQELTA
+142 SPRQVQELTA

-176 ETSSITGHQNND
+176 EKSSITGHQNKD
-188 KTYRQSNT
+188 KTYHQSNT

-236 STVKKVPNIVDT
+236 STIKKVPHIMDS
-248 QNNDTVIAYGEVKD
+248 QNSEQIIAYGEINEN
-262 KNRIRY
+262 NRVRY
-268 RFTDYVS
+268 RFMDYVNQ
-275 DKENVVGKLSLNLFI
+275 KENLKGKLSLNLFI
-290 NPAKVQNRGNIN
+290 KPDKVQDEGKIT
-302 VSSTLGSIK
+302 VTSQLGKEMTSQEFDIK
-311 TEETFNIE
+311 
-319 YIDGVKNNEGVTL
+319 YIDGVKSPSGITL
-332 NGRLDDLSK
+332 NGRLDELSK
-341 ADQSFTHYTTFKP
+341 ADQSFTHYAIFKP
-354 SQNEL
+354 KHNNL
-359 TNVSL
+359 TNVTL
-364 KGTVTTGAIENGIA
+364 RGTVSNNAQQNEKNGQ
-378 GEVKIYEFIGSGEL
+378 VNVYEYIGQGEL
-392 PESVYANV
+392 PQSAYANV
-400 NDTSHFNDITS
+400 KDTNQFRDIT
-411 NLSNSIKSTS
+411 NSLRPTTVNS
-421 TGYEI
+421 TGYQI
-426 TFDMKNKK
+426 TFDHINKK

-439 YKGHYNKD
+439 YKGHYKNEAKD
-447 ASDFDFTTN
+447 LEFTTN
-456 AIGHQN
+456 ATDYHSSN
-462 LNRSPYNHYWSYNHY
+462 LYSYNY
-477 FNLTWKNGVAFYSN
+477 WPYYGSFNLTWKNGVAFYSN
-491 NASGEGNDKP
+491 KANGEGNDKP

-541 TLSQSGEDRG
+541 TISQSGEDRG

-957 FFPLENWNPQPK
+957 FFPLENWNAQPK

-1094 GDFVWRDEGHN
+1094 GDFVWRDEDHN

-1152 VEFTTPEGYEPTSK
+1152 VEFTTPEGYEATSK

-1207 PKNPDDKEKPA
+1207 PKNPDDKEKPG
-1218 PEQPDVPQPEPKN
+1218 
-1231 PDDKEKPAPEQ
+1231 PEQ

-1327 QTGESSSQSSALIFG
+1327 KTGESSSQSSALIFG

>member
-37 SEVSATTQEHNV
+37 SEVSTTTQEQNA
-49 ETEQTKT
+49 EKEQAKT
-56 EGELTTEV
+56 EGELTTEA
-64 AQQAVSESAPI
+64 AQQTAVESIPAS
-75 AENMQKTTSVA
+75 ENMQERTLVA
-86 SENAKEVTASDSTQ
+86 SENGKEVTTTESTQ
-100 EVTKTEAKDTATM
+100 EVTKTETKDTVTM

-134 VQAPTTAT
+134 VQTPTTAT
-142 EHKSPRQAQELTA
+142 EQKSTRQAQEDTA
-155 PMDTKVINVEN
+155 PMGMKEVNVEN

-176 ETSSITGHQNND
+176 ENSSITGHQNND
-188 KTYRQSNT
+188 RTYRQPDT

-210 WSFEN
+210 WSFDKD
-215 GIKAGDYFDFQL
+215 IKNDDYFEFQL

-248 QNNDTVIAYGEVKD
+248 QNNDTVIAFGEINEQ
-262 KNRIRY
+262 NRVRY
-268 RFTDYVS
+268 RFTDYVNQ
-275 DKENVVGKLSLNLFI
+275 KENLKGKLALNLFI
-290 NPAKVQNRGNIN
+290 KPDKVQTAGNIT
-302 VSSTLGSIK
+302 VSSKLGNQVTSQN
-311 TEETFNIE
+311 FNIQ
-319 YIDGVKNNEGVTL
+319 YIDGVKNRAGVTL
-332 NGRLDDLSK
+332 NGRIDTLSK
-341 ADQSFTHYTTFKP
+341 TDQTFTHFATFKP
-354 SQNEL
+354 NNNALTSVTITGKVKNGALQNG
-359 TNVSL
+359 
-364 KGTVTTGAIENGIA
+364 KA
-378 GEVKIYEFIGSGEL
+378 GEVKVYEFIGSGEL
-392 PESVYANV
+392 PQSVYANV
-400 NDTSHFNDITS
+400 NDTKQFNDITKS
-411 NLSNSIKSTS
+411 MKSIKNNSN
-421 TGYEI
+421 GYEI
-426 TFDMKNKK
+426 TFDMNKDNH
-434 PYVIV
+434 PYIIV
-439 YKGHYNKD
+439 YQGHFNNNAK
-447 ASDFDFTTN
+447 DFDFSTN
-456 AIGHQN
+456 ATGYQN
-462 LNRSPYNHYWSYNHY
+462 LNQSGYSYYWPYNYS
-477 FNLTWKNGVAFYSN
+477 FNLTWDNGVAFYSN

-501 VPPTYGFSELVDT
+501 VPPTYGYSPTVNTIQDT
-514 TQNTAPA
+514 HADYPV
-521 TMTFQTTGV
+521 MTFQQPGT
-530 LEEIEDSVVLN
+530 LEETEDSMPIT
-541 TLSQSGEDRG
+541 TLTESGEDRG

-630 TMEYTTDGLLI
+630 TMEYTTDSLLI

-735 RIGDFVWR
+735 RIGNFVWR

-957 FFPLENWNPQPK
+957 FFPLENWNPQP
-969 DETYTIGD
+969 
-977 FVWRDEDHNGVQND
+977 
-991 GEHGLEGVLVTLKT
+991 
-1005 ADGVV
+1005 
-1010 LNTTTSDANGHYQFT
+1010 
-1025 NVQKGKYIVEFT
+1025 
-1037 TPEGYEATS
+1037 
-1046 KHTTANTEKDSD
+1046 
-1058 GLIANIDVTQDD
+1058 
-1070 MSIDAGFFP
+1070 
-1079 LENWNPQPKDETYTI
+1079 
-1094 GDFVWRDEGHN
+1094 
-1105 GVQNDGEH
+1105 
-1113 GLEGVLVTL
+1113 
-1122 KTADGVVLNTT
+1122 
-1133 TSDAN
+1133 
-1138 GHYQFTNVQKGKYI
+1138 
-1152 VEFTTPEGYEPTSK
+1152 
-1166 HTTANTE
+1166 
-1173 KDSDGLIANIDVTQ
+1173 
-1187 DDMSIDAGFFPLE
+1187 
-1200 NWNPQPE
+1200 E

-1231 PDDKEKPAPEQ
+1231 PDDREKPAPEQPDVPQPEPKNPDDREKPAPEQ

-1278 KPAPEQPDAPQPK
+1278 KPAPEQPDVPQPEPKNPDDKEKPAPEQPDVPQPK

-1327 QTGESSSQSSALIFG
+1327 KTGESSSQSSALIFG

>member
-37 SEVSATTQEHNV
+37 SEVSTTTQEQNA
-49 ETEQTKT
+49 EKEQTKT

-64 AQQAVSESAPI
+64 AQQAVSESAPT
-75 AENMQKTTSVA
+75 AENMQETTSVA
-86 SENAKEVTASDSTQ
+86 SENAKEVTTTESTQ

-113 KDSEIAQPV
+113 KDSEIVQPV
-122 SEVNKPVTQTAP
+122 SQIDKSVTQTAAP
-134 VQAPTTAT
+134 VAEPSTANKQT
-142 EHKSPRQAQELTA
+142 SPRQVQELTA

-176 ETSSITGHQNND
+176 EKSSITGHQNND
-188 KTYRQSNT
+188 KTYHQSNT

-215 GIKAGDYFDFQL
+215 SIKEGDYFDFQL

-236 STVKKVPNIVDT
+236 STTKKVPNILDVQDS
-248 QNNDTVIAYGEVKD
+248 DKVIAYGEVKD

-462 LNRSPYNHYWSYNHY
+462 LNSSPYNYYWSYNHY

-491 NASGEGNDKP
+491 KANGEGNDKP
-501 VPPTYGFSELVDT
+501 VPPTYGYSPTVNTIQDT
-514 TQNTAPA
+514 HADYPV
-521 TMTFQTTGV
+521 MTFQQPGT
-530 LEEIEDSVVLN
+530 LEETEDSMPIT
-541 TLSQSGEDRG
+541 TLTESGEDRG
-551 ENTSPIIETTEDS
+551 ENTSSIIETTEDS

-957 FFPLENWNPQPK
+957 FFPLENWNPQP
-969 DETYTIGD
+969 
-977 FVWRDEDHNGVQND
+977 
-991 GEHGLEGVLVTLKT
+991 
-1005 ADGVV
+1005 
-1010 LNTTTSDANGHYQFT
+1010 
-1025 NVQKGKYIVEFT
+1025 
-1037 TPEGYEATS
+1037 
-1046 KHTTANTEKDSD
+1046 
-1058 GLIANIDVTQDD
+1058 
-1070 MSIDAGFFP
+1070 
-1079 LENWNPQPKDETYTI
+1079 
-1094 GDFVWRDEGHN
+1094 
-1105 GVQNDGEH
+1105 
-1113 GLEGVLVTL
+1113 
-1122 KTADGVVLNTT
+1122 
-1133 TSDAN
+1133 
-1138 GHYQFTNVQKGKYI
+1138 
-1152 VEFTTPEGYEPTSK
+1152 
-1166 HTTANTE
+1166 
-1173 KDSDGLIANIDVTQ
+1173 
-1187 DDMSIDAGFFPLE
+1187 
-1200 NWNPQPE
+1200 E

-1231 PDDKEKPAPEQ
+1231 PDDKEKPGPEQPDVPQPEPKNPDDREKPAPEQ

-1278 KPAPEQPDAPQPK
+1278 KPGPEQPDVPQPK

-1327 QTGESSSQSSALIFG
+1327 KTGESSSQSSALIFG

>member
-37 SEVSATTQEHNV
+37 SEVSTTTQEQNA
-49 ETEQTKT
+49 EKEQAKT
-56 EGELTTEV
+56 EGELTTEA
-64 AQQAVSESAPI
+64 AQQTAVESIPAS
-75 AENMQKTTSVA
+75 ENMQERTLVA
-86 SENAKEVTASDSTQ
+86 SENGKEVTTTESTQ
-100 EVTKTEAKDTATM
+100 EVTKTETKDTVTM
-113 KDSEIAQPV
+113 KATEIVQPV
-122 SEVNKPVTQTAP
+122 SQIDKSVTQTAAP
-134 VQAPTTAT
+134 VAEPSTANKQT
-142 EHKSPRQAQELTA
+142 SPRQVQELTA

-176 ETSSITGHQNND
+176 EKSSITGHQNKD
-188 KTYRQSNT
+188 KTYHQSNT
-196 VNPHKAERVTLNYD
+196 VNPHKAERVTLNYEWTFD
-210 WSFEN
+210 KD
-215 GIKAGDYFDFQL
+215 IKNDDYFEFQL

-248 QNNDTVIAYGEVKD
+248 QNNDTVIAFGEINEQ
-262 KNRIRY
+262 NRVRY

-275 DKENVVGKLSLNLFI
+275 KKDNVKGKLALNLFI
-290 NPAKVQNRGNIN
+290 KPDKVQTAGNIT
-302 VSSTLGSIK
+302 VSSKLGNQVTSQN
-311 TEETFNIE
+311 FNIQ
-319 YIDGVKNNEGVTL
+319 YIDGVKNRAGVTL
-332 NGRLDDLSK
+332 NGRIDTLSK
-341 ADQSFTHYTTFKP
+341 TDQTFTHFATFKP
-354 SQNEL
+354 NNNALTSVTITGKVKNGALQNG
-359 TNVSL
+359 
-364 KGTVTTGAIENGIA
+364 KA
-378 GEVKIYEFIGSGEL
+378 GEVKVYEFIGSGEL
-392 PESVYANV
+392 PQSVYANV
-400 NDTSHFNDITS
+400 NDTKQFNDITKS
-411 NLSNSIKSTS
+411 MKSIKNNSN
-421 TGYEI
+421 GYEI
-426 TFDMKNKK
+426 TFDMNKDNH
-434 PYVIV
+434 PYIIV
-439 YKGHYNKD
+439 YQGHFNNNAK
-447 ASDFDFTTN
+447 DFDFSTN
-456 AIGHQN
+456 ATGYQN
-462 LNRSPYNHYWSYNHY
+462 LNQSEYSYYWPYNYS
-477 FNLTWKNGVAFYSN
+477 FNLTWDNGVAFYSN

-501 VPPTYGFSELVDT
+501 VPPTYGYSPTVNTIQDT
-514 TQNTAPA
+514 HADYPV
-521 TMTFQTTGV
+521 MTFQQPGT
-530 LEEIEDSVVLN
+530 LEETEDSMPIT
-541 TLSQSGEDRG
+541 TLTESGEDRS

-837 GFFPLENWNPQPK
+837 GFFPLENWNAQPK

-957 FFPLENWNPQPK
+957 FFPLENWNPQP
-969 DETYTIGD
+969 
-977 FVWRDEDHNGVQND
+977 
-991 GEHGLEGVLVTLKT
+991 
-1005 ADGVV
+1005 
-1010 LNTTTSDANGHYQFT
+1010 
-1025 NVQKGKYIVEFT
+1025 
-1037 TPEGYEATS
+1037 
-1046 KHTTANTEKDSD
+1046 
-1058 GLIANIDVTQDD
+1058 
-1070 MSIDAGFFP
+1070 
-1079 LENWNPQPKDETYTI
+1079 
-1094 GDFVWRDEGHN
+1094 
-1105 GVQNDGEH
+1105 
-1113 GLEGVLVTL
+1113 
-1122 KTADGVVLNTT
+1122 
-1133 TSDAN
+1133 
-1138 GHYQFTNVQKGKYI
+1138 
-1152 VEFTTPEGYEPTSK
+1152 
-1166 HTTANTE
+1166 
-1173 KDSDGLIANIDVTQ
+1173 
-1187 DDMSIDAGFFPLE
+1187 
-1200 NWNPQPE
+1200 E

-1270 PKNPDDKE
+1270 PKNPDDREKPAPEQPDVPQPEPKNPDDKE
-1278 KPAPEQPDAPQPK
+1278 KPAPEQPDAPQPE

-1316 KSTSQTDEALP
+1316 KSTPQTDEALP
-1327 QTGESSSQSSALIFG
+1327 KTGESSSQSSALIFG

>member
-37 SEVSATTQEHNV
+37 SEVSTTTQEQNA
-49 ETEQTKT
+49 EKEQTKT
-56 EGELTTEV
+56 EGELTTEA
-64 AQQAVSESAPI
+64 AQQTAVESIPAS
-75 AENMQKTTSVA
+75 ENMQERTLVA
-86 SENAKEVTASDSTQ
+86 SENGKEVTTTESTQ
-100 EVTKTEAKDTATM
+100 EVTKTETKDTVTM
-113 KDSEIAQPV
+113 KATEIVQPV
-122 SEVNKPVTQTAP
+122 SQIDKSVTQTAAP
-134 VQAPTTAT
+134 VAEPSTANKQT
-142 EHKSPRQAQELTA
+142 SPRQVQELTA

-176 ETSSITGHQNND
+176 EKSSITGHQNKD
-188 KTYRQSNT
+188 KTYHQSNT
-196 VNPHKAERVTLNYD
+196 VNPHKAERVTLNYEWTFD
-210 WSFEN
+210 KD
-215 GIKAGDYFDFQL
+215 IKNDDYFEFQL

-248 QNNDTVIAYGEVKD
+248 QNNDTVIAFGEINEQ
-262 KNRIRY
+262 NRVRY

-275 DKENVVGKLSLNLFI
+275 KKDNVKGNLSLNLFI
-290 NPAKVQNRGNIN
+290 DPSKVLNNGNTT
-302 VSSTLGSIK
+302 VSSILNGTK
-311 TEETFNIE
+311 TESTFNIE
-319 YIDGVKNNEGVTL
+319 YIDGIHNAAGVTL
-332 NGRLDDLSK
+332 NGRLDELSK
-341 ADQSFTHYTTFKP
+341 ANQTFTHFATFKP
-354 SQNEL
+354 KHNKLSSVTIKGKVKNGVLQNS
-359 TNVSL
+359 N
-364 KGTVTTGAIENGIA
+364 N
-378 GEVKIYEFIGSGEL
+378 GEVKVYEFIGNGEL
-392 PESVYANV
+392 PQSVYANV
-400 NDTSHFNDITS
+400 NDTNQFKDITTSMNSKKS
-411 NLSNSIKSTS
+411 NG

-426 TFDMKNKK
+426 TFDMMNDK
-434 PYVIV
+434 PYVIL
-439 YKGHYNKD
+439 YKGYFDSNSK
-447 ASDFDFTTN
+447 DFDFTTN
-456 AIGHQN
+456 ATGYQN
-462 LNRSPYNHYWSYNHY
+462 LNQSSYYYWPYNHY
-477 FNLTWKNGVAFYSN
+477 FNLTWDNGVAFYSN

-541 TLSQSGEDRG
+541 TLSQSGEDRS

-1037 TPEGYEATS
+1037 TPEGYE
-1046 KHTTANTEKDSD
+1046 
-1058 GLIANIDVTQDD
+1058 
-1070 MSIDAGFFP
+1070 
-1079 LENWNPQPKDETYTI
+1079 
-1094 GDFVWRDEGHN
+1094 
-1105 GVQNDGEH
+1105 
-1113 GLEGVLVTL
+1113 
-1122 KTADGVVLNTT
+1122 
-1133 TSDAN
+1133 
-1138 GHYQFTNVQKGKYI
+1138 
-1152 VEFTTPEGYEPTSK
+1152 PTSK

-1231 PDDKEKPAPEQ
+1231 PDDREKPAPEQ

-1278 KPAPEQPDAPQPK
+1278 KPAPEQPYVPQPK

-1316 KSTSQTDEALP
+1316 KSTSQTDEVLP
-1327 QTGESSSQSSALIFG
+1327 KTGESSSQSSALIFG

>member
-37 SEVSATTQEHNV
+37 SEVSTTTQEQNA
-49 ETEQTKT
+49 EKEQAKT
-56 EGELTTEV
+56 EGELTTEA
-64 AQQAVSESAPI
+64 AQQTAVESIPAS
-75 AENMQKTTSVA
+75 ENMQERTLVA
-86 SENAKEVTASDSTQ
+86 SENGKEVTTTESTQ
-100 EVTKTEAKDTATM
+100 EVTKTETKDTVTM
-113 KDSEIAQPV
+113 KATEIVQPV
-122 SEVNKPVTQTAP
+122 SQIDKSVTQTAAP
-134 VQAPTTAT
+134 VAEPSTANKQT
-142 EHKSPRQAQELTA
+142 SPRQVQELTA

-176 ETSSITGHQNND
+176 EKSSITGHQNKD
-188 KTYRQSNT
+188 KTYHQSNT
-196 VNPHKAERVTLNYD
+196 VNPHKAERVTLNYEWTFD
-210 WSFEN
+210 KD
-215 GIKAGDYFDFQL
+215 IKNDDYFEFQL

-248 QNNDTVIAYGEVKD
+248 QNNDTVIAFGEINEQ
-262 KNRIRY
+262 NRVRY

-275 DKENVVGKLSLNLFI
+275 KKDNVKGKLALNLFI
-290 NPAKVQNRGNIN
+290 KPDKVQTAGNIT
-302 VSSTLGSIK
+302 VSSKLGNQVTSQN
-311 TEETFNIE
+311 FNIQ
-319 YIDGVKNNEGVTL
+319 YIDGVKNRAGVTL
-332 NGRLDDLSK
+332 NGRIDTLSK
-341 ADQSFTHYTTFKP
+341 TDQTFTHFATFKP
-354 SQNEL
+354 NNNALTSVTITGKVKNGALQNG
-359 TNVSL
+359 
-364 KGTVTTGAIENGIA
+364 KA
-378 GEVKIYEFIGSGEL
+378 GEVKVYEFIGSGEL
-392 PESVYANV
+392 PQSVYANV
-400 NDTSHFNDITS
+400 NDTKQFNDITKS
-411 NLSNSIKSTS
+411 MKSIKNNSN
-421 TGYEI
+421 GYEI
-426 TFDMKNKK
+426 TFDMNKDNH
-434 PYVIV
+434 PYIIV
-439 YKGHYNKD
+439 YQGHFNNNAK
-447 ASDFDFTTN
+447 DFDFSTN
-456 AIGHQN
+456 ATGYQN
-462 LNRSPYNHYWSYNHY
+462 LNQSEYSYYWPYNYS
-477 FNLTWKNGVAFYSN
+477 FNLTWDNGVAFYSN

-501 VPPTYGFSELVDT
+501 VPPTYGYSPTVNTIQDT
-514 TQNTAPA
+514 HADYPV
-521 TMTFQTTGV
+521 MTFQQPGT
-530 LEEIEDSVVLN
+530 LEETEDSMPIT
-541 TLSQSGEDRG
+541 TLTESGEDRS

-837 GFFPLENWNPQPK
+837 GFFPLENWNAQPK

-1079 LENWNPQPKDETYTI
+1079 LENWNPQP
-1094 GDFVWRDEGHN
+1094 
-1105 GVQNDGEH
+1105 
-1113 GLEGVLVTL
+1113 
-1122 KTADGVVLNTT
+1122 
-1133 TSDAN
+1133 
-1138 GHYQFTNVQKGKYI
+1138 
-1152 VEFTTPEGYEPTSK
+1152 
-1166 HTTANTE
+1166 
-1173 KDSDGLIANIDVTQ
+1173 
-1187 DDMSIDAGFFPLE
+1187 
-1200 NWNPQPE
+1200 
-1207 PKNPDDKEKPA
+1207 
-1218 PEQPDVPQPEPKN
+1218 EPKN

-1270 PKNPDDKE
+1270 PKNPDDREKTAPEQPDVPQPEPKNPDDKEKPAPEQPDVPQPEPKNPDDKE
-1278 KPAPEQPDAPQPK
+1278 KPAPEQPDAPQPE

-1327 QTGESSSQSSALIFG
+1327 KTGESSSQSSALIFG